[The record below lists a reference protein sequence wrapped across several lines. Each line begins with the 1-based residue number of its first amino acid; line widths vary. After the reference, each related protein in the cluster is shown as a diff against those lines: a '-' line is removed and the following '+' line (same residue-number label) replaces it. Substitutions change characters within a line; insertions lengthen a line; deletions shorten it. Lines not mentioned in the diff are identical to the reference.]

1 MDRNRQVNKVVH
13 FLLTLLIMFAVSIAP
28 AQALLKGGTWQ
39 ELNSVTGAVNGTA
52 PLADGAIIPLYQG
65 STLLDPSKTHD
76 IEFSA
81 MPRDFSADATS
92 TSMRAVNSTDT
103 EGDLFSDPPTIAW
116 ENRQPPAMGL
126 VWADAA
132 TPDTPL
138 SPQPVPNLTFCAQNL
153 AGRQLVAWAQVED
166 ETNVPALWLFT
177 RTGVPNYATI
187 PLLSP
192 KVALNIKPATDTP
205 VTVSGDHVDSAFE
218 ASKVKVGE
226 SITLTISTKACD
238 GTPEGNAPFV
248 IRRKDAENRQG
259 VVNNA
264 NPVRVGDTEL
274 TTTQTE
280 YRGVTDANGNATVV
294 VTQKEGPGVKTPL
307 VVSSVNFPAL
317 TAETA
322 VIFTTITS
330 PDSDKASMYGH
341 MIESATATLN
351 GITYTFTRPKL
362 AAEASGADKSVVDTN
377 ETWALFTWSGADN
390 HCDILPDAEQLVQMR
405 HEHSTLE
412 TWTGWPVAGDAE
424 YWSSTKNQLSGYH
437 AAVHM
442 NSASVV
448 RAADSDTLLV
458 SCVDKAQPAA
468 HPQITLSPQGPYKAQ
483 VGESI
488 DLTMT
493 VVDRDTQKP
502 LPYRYMELFIDP
514 AKNRKGEHQD
524 AWDNLRVTVD
534 SEGMSASS
542 PEHYTGVTDVNGQ
555 AHLTLKHN
563 SGLGVETPIR
573 IVMPDDEGG
582 NVELSFS
589 VIFTVV
595 TSPDVDGANMWG
607 HMRGVVDAGNLYK
620 RPLLAVEASHKDGQF
635 SENNEEWATFNSV
648 ASATAQCGVGQVPDQ
663 SSLAHLYSEHAGG
676 QMESEHGWP
685 TEDYFIAADSDASG
699 TVHVNLENGD
709 SGKFTDTPNY
719 LTCSA
724 NEMVAVLDV
733 YFNDDPVIKNADAKV
748 GEQVKMNIHSRNAL
762 NGMAIGNTDFTITM
776 ANGRRRDGLTT
787 GFTDTSNGEMQFDDV
802 GYVAGQVYH
811 GITDANGDATI
822 ILTQK
827 KGVGLLTPL
836 NIAPVDSLISTP
848 VSRSVKFTVATS
860 PDTPAAKMW
869 GHMADTI
876 TVGDWTFERP
886 KLAGEVSNPLRT
898 QDESNETWARVAHSD
913 AVGNPDA
920 GGCAANRLPRIDQLE
935 ALYNAN
941 SGGKIHSIQ
950 GWPTYLN
957 YWSSTYQSATTWKLI
972 ALTNGSEF
980 ANSNVSIYA
989 SCLASDNPVAASI
1002 TIEPVNPSQW
1012 YDGSDVHAVKVK
1024 KGETMQL
1031 KVTVK
1036 DVSGNPIPEAPF
1048 VLTRGDGYDRRGE
1061 KYTAQD
1067 GDDLQG
1073 IVTPV
1078 VIDGES
1084 LAWTTTKMGSQTGT
1098 DGTRIISVTRP
1109 DTHGT
1114 RTAINATLYEN
1125 AAVSASIDTI
1135 FTVVTSP
1142 DVSVARMWGH
1152 MAPSLTAADG
1162 AVYQR
1167 PLLYAELS
1175 STDNTAS
1182 KQETNETWAVFHGP
1196 ASEGANPA
1204 RCAAGYYP
1212 AVEALD
1218 TLYQAH
1224 SGNAME
1230 TTYGWPTQKHS
1241 YIAADT
1247 DGSTTAHVNLATGA
1261 DSTFSGTE
1269 PNYLSCSGNELV
1281 TSLDVYFNGDESL
1294 RNAVAKVGEQ
1304 ITMNVHSVNA
1314 LNGLSVPN
1322 ASFTVTMSHGKNR
1335 DNATTGF
1342 TDPSDGTLVMGGTPF
1357 GSSQASMT
1365 YQGMTDAEGNA
1376 TLVIEQPQGVGL
1388 LTPLSVLPVNS
1399 LITTPV
1405 NRSVKFTV
1413 ATSPDTPEAQMWGHM
1428 ADTLT
1433 VGDMKF
1439 QRPKLAAEAT
1449 AATRTQEQ
1457 DNETWARVS
1466 HADALNNPNAGGCEA
1481 GHLPR
1486 ADQLA
1491 ALYASSDGNKIHTVS
1506 GWPTEYDYWS
1516 STFASA
1522 ATWQAVS
1529 LAAGG
1534 YTASGDASD
1543 YVSCLVSKNPTAAS
1557 ITIEPVDA
1565 ALWYNANSEHAVK
1578 VKKGDT
1584 LQLKVTV
1591 KDASGNP
1598 LPQAPFVLSRGDGYT
1613 RQGEKHIAG
1622 SGDGIVSAVV
1632 IDGDSLNDT
1641 ATKIGGMTGEN
1652 CSKII
1657 NVTRPDTH
1665 GTKVAIT
1672 AALYDN
1678 ASATASIDTIFTV
1691 VTSPDSDKAKMW
1703 GHMPETTTAA
1713 NGEVFKRPLLS
1724 AEIASGVTHGDN
1736 TENNEAWGIVDFEM
1750 ANDACGAG
1758 YVPTL
1763 ADMQSLYDA
1772 RPGGAMNTQQGWPL
1786 DGKNYQ
1792 DSTADLSR
1800 STQNRY
1806 VKSINLRDGGVG
1818 SLLWNEQL
1826 YFVCLQ
1832 NAHPAATQI
1841 TLTSPVYNDSDG
1853 FAKAKVGET
1862 IPVIITTRDAQ
1873 GNPAADTPVIFTRGD
1888 SVGRANQEVN
1898 SSAAADIQINHSD
1911 GRSSGANYY
1920 TATGADGTLTLNISQ
1935 DSGAGFKTPLTA
1947 AIEHNGVTS
1956 APLPVIFTVVTSPD
1970 TPKANY
1976 WGHMAE
1982 TLTDSSGVAYRRPLL
1997 ASEFSATPG
2006 KTLTIANGY
2015 YDKGETWGMIT
2026 VDKAWNGTGGGC
2038 GRDTLPT
2045 VANLQ
2050 TLYGTYPDNAMRSR
2064 NGWPMTSSGNNNV
2077 SRYWWAGDYVISSD
2091 GTKSLYAAVNLFNDG
2106 NDVKTTT
2113 STSMYYMQTCLAS
2126 PRSAA
2131 ASLTLTLAG
2140 QDETTGSAK
2149 AKKGEQMAATIDVKD
2164 AAGQPMKNVMVKIS
2178 RGSSYNRANSATSSS
2193 SITDDIT
2200 LRNVMPSGLA
2210 TYLLDTSAKY
2220 LYAQTDAQGQVTFTL
2235 AQDSTAGLKTTISAA
2250 TMDGS
2255 NLTDSKDAIFTVVT
2269 SPDSDKAKYWGHM
2282 PETFTNSKGVEFKRP
2297 LLRAELSSTAD
2308 TSGYT
2313 ENNETW
2319 YTWSRYPNM
2328 YQDTASPCDR
2338 LGLPTVNDLQTLYT
2352 DYPNGALTTT
2362 LGLPVASGKYWG
2374 AGNSVPDATHSDSQF
2389 QYVRLS
2395 DNNTLTTKANTATA
2409 QLCLAKRRDLSI
2421 ELTSSD
2427 MDADKGAP
2435 VAKKGESLPLTVTVR
2450 DGSGTPQ
2457 PNTAIRLGRTLSID
2471 RAGVVDGSSGGGMV
2485 LTSVAPSTGS
2495 MTFNCTVS
2503 SCTSYWYGITDEDGK
2518 AQLEVTQDDS
2528 RGLRTPLQAMLVDD
2542 PLTVSDMDV
2551 IFTVITSPDSDKAKY
2566 WGHMPETV
2574 TNSAGVKFRRPL
2586 LAAEMTS
2593 NSGTYLVNNETW
2605 PLVTA
2610 ANTEKAGATGCD
2622 AEYQPLSGDL
2632 QTLYSDNPNGA
2643 IGTNY
2648 GWPVAGNK
2656 SWWAADR
2663 APNTGYYQFINL
2675 NSGGKGTASS
2685 STATGAQVCLVEPRT
2700 STPAS
2705 ITLTSTAMD
2714 SAKNAAV
2721 VAKGSAMPLTVTVK
2735 DSSGNPVANVG
2746 FTLSRGDS
2754 KNRAGMVITDGDVA
2768 ADAGA
2773 DDLMLKEL
2781 TPASA
2786 SQSMTTTGIVFTGTT
2801 GSDGTAT
2808 FTLNQDKSLGLKTPL
2823 TVKVTDNTTL
2833 HASLDV
2839 IFMVL
2844 TSPDTDK
2851 ALFWGNM
2858 SDTTSVNGKT
2868 LHRPW
2873 LQAEM
2878 LSGVTPVF
2886 TNGVHANNEYWAMA
2900 HTVDNTKWD
2909 IAKQCGSLS
2918 KAPDNNDLLTLY
2930 HSISSLGWPTQGY
2943 PYLSKSTSS
2952 GGMYCGVDENTKS
2965 QNCAIKPA
2973 GSAGYATCVE

>member
-1 MDRNRQVNKVVH
+1 MNKVVH

-166 ETNVPALWLFT
+166 ETNIPALWLFT
-177 RTGVPNYATI
+177 NTGVPNYATI

-192 KVALNIKPATDTP
+192 KVTLNIKPAVSDP
-205 VTVSGDHVDSAFE
+205 VSVSGDHVDASFE

-226 SITLTISTKACD
+226 SITLTVTTKACD
-238 GTPEGNAPFV
+238 GEPAINAPFV
-248 IRRKDAENRQG
+248 IRREDAINRQG

-264 NPVRVGDTEL
+264 NPVRVGNTEL
-274 TTTQTE
+274 TTAQTE
-280 YRGVTDANGNATVV
+280 YHGVTDGQGNATVV
-294 VTQKEGPGVKTPL
+294 VTQENGPGVKTRL
-307 VVSSVNFPAL
+307 IVSSQNYPTL
-317 TAETA
+317 TDNVD

-341 MIESATATLN
+341 MVESTTATLN

-377 ETWALFTWSGADN
+377 ETWALFDWNGADN
-390 HCDILPDAEQLVQMR
+390 HCNILPDAEQLVQMR
-405 HEHSTLE
+405 HEHSTLA
-412 TWTGWPVAGDAE
+412 TYTGWPATDDAE
-424 YWSSTKNQLSGYH
+424 YWSSTKDQMSGYH

-663 SSLAHLYSEHAGG
+663 SSLAHLYSEHTGG

-762 NGMAIGNTDFTITM
+762 NGIAIGNTDFTITM

-836 NIAPVDSLISTP
+836 SIVPVNSYINTP

-860 PDTPAAKMW
+860 PDTAKAKMW

-1036 DVSGNPIPEAPF
+1036 DASGNPIPEAPF

-1109 DTHGT
+1109 D
-1114 RTAINATLYEN
+1114 A
-1125 AAVSASIDTI
+1125 
-1135 FTVVTSP
+1135 
-1142 DVSVARMWGH
+1142 
-1152 MAPSLTAADG
+1152 
-1162 AVYQR
+1162 
-1167 PLLYAELS
+1167 
-1175 STDNTAS
+1175 
-1182 KQETNETWAVFHGP
+1182 
-1196 ASEGANPA
+1196 
-1204 RCAAGYYP
+1204 
-1212 AVEALD
+1212 
-1218 TLYQAH
+1218 
-1224 SGNAME
+1224 
-1230 TTYGWPTQKHS
+1230 
-1241 YIAADT
+1241 
-1247 DGSTTAHVNLATGA
+1247 
-1261 DSTFSGTE
+1261 
-1269 PNYLSCSGNELV
+1269 
-1281 TSLDVYFNGDESL
+1281 
-1294 RNAVAKVGEQ
+1294 
-1304 ITMNVHSVNA
+1304 
-1314 LNGLSVPN
+1314 
-1322 ASFTVTMSHGKNR
+1322 
-1335 DNATTGF
+1335 
-1342 TDPSDGTLVMGGTPF
+1342 
-1357 GSSQASMT
+1357 
-1365 YQGMTDAEGNA
+1365 
-1376 TLVIEQPQGVGL
+1376 
-1388 LTPLSVLPVNS
+1388 
-1399 LITTPV
+1399 
-1405 NRSVKFTV
+1405 
-1413 ATSPDTPEAQMWGHM
+1413 
-1428 ADTLT
+1428 
-1433 VGDMKF
+1433 
-1439 QRPKLAAEAT
+1439 
-1449 AATRTQEQ
+1449 
-1457 DNETWARVS
+1457 
-1466 HADALNNPNAGGCEA
+1466 
-1481 GHLPR
+1481 
-1486 ADQLA
+1486 
-1491 ALYASSDGNKIHTVS
+1491 
-1506 GWPTEYDYWS
+1506 
-1516 STFASA
+1516 
-1522 ATWQAVS
+1522 
-1529 LAAGG
+1529 
-1534 YTASGDASD
+1534 
-1543 YVSCLVSKNPTAAS
+1543 
-1557 ITIEPVDA
+1557 
-1565 ALWYNANSEHAVK
+1565 
-1578 VKKGDT
+1578 
-1584 LQLKVTV
+1584 
-1591 KDASGNP
+1591 
-1598 LPQAPFVLSRGDGYT
+1598 
-1613 RQGEKHIAG
+1613 
-1622 SGDGIVSAVV
+1622 
-1632 IDGDSLNDT
+1632 
-1641 ATKIGGMTGEN
+1641 
-1652 CSKII
+1652 
-1657 NVTRPDTH
+1657 H

-1672 AALYDN
+1672 AALYNN

-1898 SSAAADIQINHSD
+1898 SSAADIQINHSD

-2193 SITDDIT
+2193 SVTDDIT

-2409 QLCLAKRRDLSI
+2409 QLCLAKRRELSI
-2421 ELTSSD
+2421 ELTSSA

-2471 RAGVVDGSSGGGMV
+2471 RSGVVDGSSGGGGMI

-2495 MTFNCTVS
+2495 MTFNCTAS
-2503 SCTSYWYGITDEDGK
+2503 SCTSYWYGMTDENGK

-2952 GGMYCGVDENTKS
+2952 GGMYCGVDENTRQ

-2973 GSAGYATCVE
+2973 NTAGYATCVE

>member
-1 MDRNRQVNKVVH
+1 MKSKKCVG
-13 FLLTLLIMFAVSIAP
+13 FLPWLLLCALSLTPFF
-28 AQALLKGGTWQ
+28 AQAVRSSGAWQ
-39 ELNSVTGAVNGTA
+39 ELTEQTAAINGTPPQADSVT
-52 PLADGAIIPLYQG
+52 IPVYQG
-65 STLLDPSKTHD
+65 SVQLRSDAANPVDYSAKPSQ
-76 IEFSA
+76 F
-81 MPRDFSADATS
+81 S
-92 TSMRAVNSTDT
+92 TSDAGSALTLTNPHDT
-103 EGDLFSDPPTIAW
+103 EGDIFAVPPLVWQAERAPTVT
-116 ENRQPPAMGL
+116 L

-138 SPQPVPNLTFCAQNL
+138 DPQPVSNISFCAQNL
-153 AGRQLVAWAQVED
+153 AGRHLVVWSQLDTSTAI
-166 ETNVPALWLFT
+166 PPLWLLT
-177 RTGVPNYATI
+177 RTGVPYNTAVEVLDQKFAVDI
-187 PLLSP
+187 
-192 KVALNIKPATDTP
+192 APAVGDP
-205 VTVSGDHVDSAFE
+205 VTLAADHLDESLNA
-218 ASKVKVGE
+218 AKVKAGE
-226 SITLTISTKACD
+226 SIMLTVTTKDC
-238 GTPEGNAPFV
+238 GGEPEGNVDFV
-248 IRRKDAENRQG
+248 ITRGDAQNRQG

-264 NPVRVGDTEL
+264 APVRVGNTEL
-274 TTTQTE
+274 TTTATE
-280 YRGVTDANGNATVV
+280 YHGTTNAEGVATVV
-294 VTQKEGPGVKTPL
+294 VTQANGPGVKTPL
-307 VVSSVNFPAL
+307 MAHPSSAPAL
-317 TAETA
+317 KAGA
-322 VIFTTITS
+322 DVIFTTLTS
-330 PDSDKASMYGH
+330 PDSSSANMYGH
-341 MIESATATLN
+341 MAETSTATVD
-351 GITYTFTRPKL
+351 GASYTFDRPKL
-362 AAEASGADKSVVDTN
+362 AAETDGEDRTASINN
-377 ETWALFTWSGADN
+377 ETWAQFNWGHADA
-390 HCDILPDAEQLVQMR
+390 HCDILPDARQLEGLKIAR
-405 HEHSTLE
+405 GDLATTL
-412 TWTGWPVAGDAE
+412 GWPVGLTSGDEE
-424 YWSSTKNQLSGYH
+424 YWSSSQGSTATDHISIDMRSRSLTQMPDATQS
-437 AAVHM
+437 
-442 NSASVV
+442 
-448 RAADSDTLLV
+448 LV
-458 SCVDKAQPAA
+458 SCVDKAPPAVTPKLVISA
-468 HPQITLSPQGPYKAQ
+468 DNFDSTVNAAKVK
-483 VGESI
+483 VGEEI
-488 DLTMT
+488 NMKIT
-493 VVDRDTQKP
+493 VTDSATNKP
-502 LPYRYMELFIDP
+502 LPYRYFNVYLGDEQNRQNQ
-514 AKNRKGEHQD
+514 KN
-524 AWDNLRVTVD
+524 
-534 SEGMSASS
+534 
-542 PEHYTGVTDVNGQ
+542 
-555 AHLTLKHN
+555 
-563 SGLGVETPIR
+563 
-573 IVMPDDEGG
+573 
-582 NVELSFS
+582 
-589 VIFTVV
+589 
-595 TSPDVDGANMWG
+595 
-607 HMRGVVDAGNLYK
+607 
-620 RPLLAVEASHKDGQF
+620 
-635 SENNEEWATFNSV
+635 
-648 ASATAQCGVGQVPDQ
+648 
-663 SSLAHLYSEHAGG
+663 
-676 QMESEHGWP
+676 
-685 TEDYFIAADSDASG
+685 ADI
-699 TVHVNLENGD
+699 D
-709 SGKFTDTPNY
+709 SGHQWT
-719 LTCSA
+719 
-724 NEMVAVLDV
+724 
-733 YFNDDPVIKNADAKV
+733 DDPVI
-748 GEQVKMNIHSRNAL
+748 
-762 NGMAIGNTDFTITM
+762 ITNL
-776 ANGRRRDGLTT
+776 AGSDGH
-787 GFTDTSNGEMQFDDV
+787 
-802 GYVAGQVYH
+802 YH
-811 GITDANGDATI
+811 GVTDANGQFSLV
-822 ILTQK
+822 LTQD
-827 KGVGLLTPL
+827 KGAGVLTP
-836 NIAPVDSLISTP
+836 V
-848 VSRSVKFTVATS
+848 
-860 PDTPAAKMW
+860 
-869 GHMADTI
+869 
-876 TVGDWTFERP
+876 
-886 KLAGEVSNPLRT
+886 
-898 QDESNETWARVAHSD
+898 RV
-913 AVGNPDA
+913 
-920 GGCAANRLPRIDQLE
+920 
-935 ALYNAN
+935 
-941 SGGKIHSIQ
+941 
-950 GWPTYLN
+950 
-957 YWSSTYQSATTWKLI
+957 
-972 ALTNGSEF
+972 
-980 ANSNVSIYA
+980 
-989 SCLASDNPVAASI
+989 
-1002 TIEPVNPSQW
+1002 
-1012 YDGSDVHAVKVK
+1012 
-1024 KGETMQL
+1024 
-1031 KVTVK
+1031 
-1036 DVSGNPIPEAPF
+1036 
-1048 VLTRGDGYDRRGE
+1048 VLF
-1061 KYTAQD
+1061 
-1067 GDDLQG
+1067 
-1073 IVTPV
+1073 
-1078 VIDGES
+1078 
-1084 LAWTTTKMGSQTGT
+1084 
-1098 DGTRIISVTRP
+1098 DGT
-1109 DTHGT
+1109 
-1114 RTAINATLYEN
+1114 
-1125 AAVSASIDTI
+1125 
-1135 FTVVTSP
+1135 
-1142 DVSVARMWGH
+1142 
-1152 MAPSLTAADG
+1152 
-1162 AVYQR
+1162 
-1167 PLLYAELS
+1167 
-1175 STDNTAS
+1175 
-1182 KQETNETWAVFHGP
+1182 
-1196 ASEGANPA
+1196 
-1204 RCAAGYYP
+1204 
-1212 AVEALD
+1212 
-1218 TLYQAH
+1218 
-1224 SGNAME
+1224 
-1230 TTYGWPTQKHS
+1230 
-1241 YIAADT
+1241 
-1247 DGSTTAHVNLATGA
+1247 
-1261 DSTFSGTE
+1261 
-1269 PNYLSCSGNELV
+1269 
-1281 TSLDVYFNGDESL
+1281 
-1294 RNAVAKVGEQ
+1294 
-1304 ITMNVHSVNA
+1304 
-1314 LNGLSVPN
+1314 
-1322 ASFTVTMSHGKNR
+1322 
-1335 DNATTGF
+1335 
-1342 TDPSDGTLVMGGTPF
+1342 
-1357 GSSQASMT
+1357 
-1365 YQGMTDAEGNA
+1365 
-1376 TLVIEQPQGVGL
+1376 
-1388 LTPLSVLPVNS
+1388 
-1399 LITTPV
+1399 
-1405 NRSVKFTV
+1405 
-1413 ATSPDTPEAQMWGHM
+1413 
-1428 ADTLT
+1428 
-1433 VGDMKF
+1433 
-1439 QRPKLAAEAT
+1439 EAT
-1449 AATRTQEQ
+1449 Q
-1457 DNETWARVS
+1457 
-1466 HADALNNPNAGGCEA
+1466 
-1481 GHLPR
+1481 
-1486 ADQLA
+1486 
-1491 ALYASSDGNKIHTVS
+1491 
-1506 GWPTEYDYWS
+1506 
-1516 STFASA
+1516 
-1522 ATWQAVS
+1522 
-1529 LAAGG
+1529 
-1534 YTASGDASD
+1534 
-1543 YVSCLVSKNPTAAS
+1543 
-1557 ITIEPVDA
+1557 
-1565 ALWYNANSEHAVK
+1565 
-1578 VKKGDT
+1578 
-1584 LQLKVTV
+1584 
-1591 KDASGNP
+1591 
-1598 LPQAPFVLSRGDGYT
+1598 
-1613 RQGEKHIAG
+1613 
-1622 SGDGIVSAVV
+1622 
-1632 IDGDSLNDT
+1632 
-1641 ATKIGGMTGEN
+1641 
-1652 CSKII
+1652 
-1657 NVTRPDTH
+1657 NV
-1665 GTKVAIT
+1665 
-1672 AALYDN
+1672 
-1678 ASATASIDTIFTV
+1678 IFTV

-1841 TLTSPVYNDSDG
+1841 TLTSPVYNDRDG

-2131 ASLTLTLAG
+2131 ASLTLTLTLAG

-2193 SITDDIT
+2193 SVTDDIT

-2721 VAKGSAMPLTVTVK
+2721 VVKGSAMPLTVTVK

-2930 HSISSLGWPTQGY
+2930 HSISSLGWPTLGY

-2952 GGMYCGVDENTKS
+2952 SGMYCGVDENTKS

-2973 GSAGYATCVE
+2973 GTAGYATCVE

>member
-1 MDRNRQVNKVVH
+1 
-13 FLLTLLIMFAVSIAP
+13 LL
-28 AQALLKGGTWQ
+28 
-39 ELNSVTGAVNGTA
+39 
-52 PLADGAIIPLYQG
+52 
-65 STLLDPSKTHD
+65 
-76 IEFSA
+76 
-81 MPRDFSADATS
+81 
-92 TSMRAVNSTDT
+92 
-103 EGDLFSDPPTIAW
+103 
-116 ENRQPPAMGL
+116 
-126 VWADAA
+126 
-132 TPDTPL
+132 
-138 SPQPVPNLTFCAQNL
+138 
-153 AGRQLVAWAQVED
+153 
-166 ETNVPALWLFT
+166 T
-177 RTGVPNYATI
+177 RTGVPYDSAVEI
-187 PLLSP
+187 
-192 KVALNIKPATDTP
+192 LNQKIAVDIAPAVGDP
-205 VTVSGDHVDSAFE
+205 VTLAADHLDESLNA
-218 ASKVKVGE
+218 AKVKAGE
-226 SITLTISTKACD
+226 SITLTVNTKGCNGEPA
-238 GTPEGNAPFV
+238 GNIAFV
-248 IRRKDAENRQG
+248 ITRGDALNRQG
-259 VVNNA
+259 VVNNTA
-264 NPVRVGDTEL
+264 PVRVGNTEL
-274 TTTQTE
+274 TTTATE
-280 YRGVTDANGNATVV
+280 YHGTTNAEGVATVT
-294 VTQKEGPGVKTPL
+294 VTQANGPGVKTPL
-307 VVSSVNFPAL
+307 VAHPSGAPAL
-317 TAETA
+317 KADVD
-322 VIFTTITS
+322 VIFTTLTS
-330 PDSDKASMYGH
+330 PDSGSANMYGH
-341 MIESATATLN
+341 MADNSTATVD
-351 GITYTFTRPKL
+351 GESYTFSRPKL
-362 AAEASGADKSVVDTN
+362 AAETDGEDRAVSINNESWAQFNWANADK
-377 ETWALFTWSGADN
+377 
-390 HCDILPDAEQLVQMR
+390 HCDILPDARQLEGLKIER
-405 HEHSTLE
+405 GDLSTTL
-412 TWTGWPVAGDAE
+412 GWPVGLTSGDEE
-424 YWSSTKNQLSGYH
+424 YWSSSQGAIATDHISIDMRSRSLTQMPDATQS
-437 AAVHM
+437 
-442 NSASVV
+442 
-448 RAADSDTLLV
+448 LV
-458 SCVDKAQPAA
+458 SCVDKASPAVTPKLVISA
-468 HPQITLSPQGPYKAQ
+468 DSFDSTVNAAKVE
-483 VGESI
+483 VGDEINMKIAVTDSA
-488 DLTMT
+488 TN
-493 VVDRDTQKP
+493 KP
-502 LPYRYMELFIDP
+502 LPYRYFDVYLGDEQNRQNQKNADID
-514 AKNRKGEHQD
+514 AAHQWTD
-524 AWDNLRVTVD
+524 EPVIITNL
-534 SEGMSASS
+534 EGSDG
-542 PEHYTGVTDVNGQ
+542 HYHGVTDANGQ
-555 AHLTLKHN
+555 FSLALTQDR
-563 SGLGVETPIR
+563 GAGVLTPVR
-573 IVMPDDEGG
+573 VVLFDGTEATQ
-582 NVELSFS
+582 N

-595 TSPDVDGANMWG
+595 TSPDVAQARMWG
-607 HMRGVVDAGNLYK
+607 HMQGVVEAGNIYK
-620 RPLLAVEASHKDGQF
+620 RPLLADEAAQDTGSEF
-635 SENNEEWATFNSV
+635 ENNEYWATFNSV
-648 ASATAQCGVGQVPDQ
+648 TAATNQCGAGQVP
-663 SSLAHLYSEHAGG
+663 G
-676 QMESEHGWP
+676 Q
-685 TEDYFIAADSDASG
+685 
-699 TVHVNLENGD
+699 
-709 SGKFTDTPNY
+709 
-719 LTCSA
+719 
-724 NEMVAVLDV
+724 
-733 YFNDDPVIKNADAKV
+733 
-748 GEQVKMNIHSRNAL
+748 
-762 NGMAIGNTDFTITM
+762 
-776 ANGRRRDGLTT
+776 
-787 GFTDTSNGEMQFDDV
+787 
-802 GYVAGQVYH
+802 
-811 GITDANGDATI
+811 
-822 ILTQK
+822 
-827 KGVGLLTPL
+827 LL
-836 NIAPVDSLISTP
+836 
-848 VSRSVKFTVATS
+848 
-860 PDTPAAKMW
+860 
-869 GHMADTI
+869 
-876 TVGDWTFERP
+876 
-886 KLAGEVSNPLRT
+886 
-898 QDESNETWARVAHSD
+898 
-913 AVGNPDA
+913 
-920 GGCAANRLPRIDQLE
+920 
-935 ALYNAN
+935 
-941 SGGKIHSIQ
+941 
-950 GWPTYLN
+950 
-957 YWSSTYQSATTWKLI
+957 
-972 ALTNGSEF
+972 
-980 ANSNVSIYA
+980 
-989 SCLASDNPVAASI
+989 
-1002 TIEPVNPSQW
+1002 
-1012 YDGSDVHAVKVK
+1012 
-1024 KGETMQL
+1024 
-1031 KVTVK
+1031 
-1036 DVSGNPIPEAPF
+1036 
-1048 VLTRGDGYDRRGE
+1048 
-1061 KYTAQD
+1061 
-1067 GDDLQG
+1067 
-1073 IVTPV
+1073 
-1078 VIDGES
+1078 
-1084 LAWTTTKMGSQTGT
+1084 
-1098 DGTRIISVTRP
+1098 
-1109 DTHGT
+1109 
-1114 RTAINATLYEN
+1114 
-1125 AAVSASIDTI
+1125 
-1135 FTVVTSP
+1135 
-1142 DVSVARMWGH
+1142 
-1152 MAPSLTAADG
+1152 
-1162 AVYQR
+1162 
-1167 PLLYAELS
+1167 
-1175 STDNTAS
+1175 
-1182 KQETNETWAVFHGP
+1182 
-1196 ASEGANPA
+1196 
-1204 RCAAGYYP
+1204 
-1212 AVEALD
+1212 LD
-1218 TLYQAH
+1218 TLYAAH

-1261 DSTFSGTE
+1261 DSMFSGAE

-1281 TSLDVYFNGDESL
+1281 TILNVYFDGNESL
-1294 RNAVAKVGEQ
+1294 RNAVTKVGEQ
-1304 ITMNVHSVNA
+1304 VTMNVHSVNA
-1314 LNGLSVPN
+1314 LNGLTVPN
-1322 ASFTVTMSHGKNR
+1322 AAFTVTMSHGKNR

-1342 TDPSDGTLVMGGTPF
+1342 TDSSDGTLVMGGTSF

-1365 YQGMTDAEGNA
+1365 YQGITDAEGNA

-1388 LTPLSVLPVNS
+1388 LTPLTVLPLHS
-1399 LITTPV
+1399 LITAPV

-1413 ATSPDTPEAQMWGHM
+1413 PTSPDTPKAHMWGHM
-1428 ADTLT
+1428 ADTIT
-1433 VGDMKF
+1433 VDNMEF

-1449 AATRTQEQ
+1449 AATRTEDQN
-1457 DNETWARVS
+1457 NETWARVT
-1466 HADALNNPNAGGCEA
+1466 HADALNNPDAGGCEVN
-1481 GHLPR
+1481 HLPQ
-1486 ADQLA
+1486 DHQLS
-1491 ALYASSDGNKIHTVS
+1491 ALYAANDGNKIHTVS
-1506 GWPTEYDYWS
+1506 GWPTSYNYWS

-1522 ATWQAVS
+1522 SSWQTVS
-1529 LAAGG
+1529 LASGDK
-1534 YTASGDASD
+1534 TASGDASD
-1543 YVSCLVSKNPTAAS
+1543 FVSCLVGVNPTAAS
-1557 ITIEPVDA
+1557 ITIEPVDTS
-1565 ALWYNANSEHAVK
+1565 LWYDVGGEHAVK

-1584 LQLKVTV
+1584 LQLKVTA

-1598 LPQAPFVLSRGDGYT
+1598 VPDAPFVLSRGDGYT

-1632 IDGDSLNDT
+1632 IDGESLNDT
-1641 ATKIGGMTGEN
+1641 ATKIGELTGEDG
-1652 CSKII
+1652 SKII

-1703 GHMPETTTAA
+1703 GHMPETVAAA

-1724 AEIASGVTHGDN
+1724 AEIASGITHGSN
-1736 TENNEAWGIVDFEM
+1736 TENNETWGSVNFEV
-1750 ANDACGAG
+1750 AKDACGAG
-1758 YVPTL
+1758 FVPSL
-1763 ADMQSLYDA
+1763 ADLQSLYDTW
-1772 RPGGAMNTQQGWPL
+1772 PGGAMNTQQGWPL

-1800 STQNRY
+1800 TSENRY
-1806 VKSINLRDGGVG
+1806 VKSINLRDGGIG
-1818 SLLWNEQL
+1818 SLLWDEKL

-1832 NAHPAATQI
+1832 NAHPVATQI
-1841 TLTSPVYNDSDG
+1841 TLTSPQYNDRDG

-1862 IPVIITTRDAQ
+1862 IPVTITTLDAQ
-1873 GNPAADTPVIFTRGD
+1873 GKPVADTLVIFTRGD
-1888 SVGRANQEVN
+1888 SIGRANQEVN
-1898 SSAAADIQINHSD
+1898 GSQAAAIQINHSD
-1911 GRSSGANYY
+1911 ARNSGVEYY
-1920 TATGADGTLTLNISQ
+1920 TATGADGTLTLDISQ
-1935 DSGAGFKTPLTA
+1935 DGGAGFKTPLMA
-1947 AIEHNGVTS
+1947 SIEHSNATTT

-1970 TPKANY
+1970 TPKASY

-1982 TLTDSSGVAYRRPLL
+1982 TLTDSSGVVYKRPLL

-2026 VDKAWNGTGGGC
+2026 VDKAWNGVSGGC
-2038 GRDTLPT
+2038 GRDYLPS
-2045 VANLQ
+2045 VSNLQ
-2050 TLYGTYPDNAMRSR
+2050 TLYNTWPDNAMRSC

-2091 GTKSLYAAVNLFNDG
+2091 GAQSLYAAVNLFNDG

-2113 STSMYYMQTCLAS
+2113 STTAYYMQTCLVSA
-2126 PRSAA
+2126 RRAA

-2140 QDETTGSAK
+2140 QDEATGIAK
-2149 AKKGEQMAATIDVKD
+2149 AKKGEQIAATVTVKD

-2178 RGSSYNRANSATSSS
+2178 RGTSYNRANSATSASGA
-2193 SITDDIT
+2193 TDDIT

-2210 TYLLDTSAKY
+2210 TSLLDTSAKY
-2220 LYAQTDAQGQVTFTL
+2220 LYVETDELGQVTFTL
-2235 AQDSTAGLKTTISAA
+2235 AQDSTTGLKTTISAA

-2255 NLTDSKDAIFTVVT
+2255 NLTDSKDAIFTVIT

-2313 ENNETW
+2313 ENNESW

-2421 ELTSSD
+2421 ELTSSA

-2622 AEYQPLSGDL
+2622 VEYQPLSGDL
-2632 QTLYSDNPNGA
+2632 QTLYGDNPDGA

-2675 NSGGKGTASS
+2675 NSGDKGTASS
-2685 STATGAQVCLVEPRT
+2685 STATGAQVCLVEPHT

-2714 SAKNAAV
+2714 GAKNAAV
-2721 VAKGSAMPLTVTVK
+2721 VEKGSAMPLTVTVK
-2735 DSSGNPVANVG
+2735 DSNGNPVANVG

-2754 KNRAGMVITDGDVA
+2754 KNRAGTVVTDGDVA

-2773 DDLMLKEL
+2773 DDLMLKAL

-2823 TVKVTDNTTL
+2823 TVKLTDNTTL

-2858 SDTTSVNGKT
+2858 ADTTSVNGKT

-2873 LQAEM
+2873 LQAEL

-2886 TNGVHANNEYWAMA
+2886 TNGVHTNNEYWAMA

-2952 GGMYCGVDENTKS
+2952 GGMYCGVDENTRN

-2973 GSAGYATCVE
+2973 SSAGYATCVD

>member
-1 MDRNRQVNKVVH
+1 MNKVVH

-166 ETNVPALWLFT
+166 ETNIPALWLFT
-177 RTGVPNYATI
+177 NTGVPNYATI

-192 KVALNIKPATDTP
+192 KVTLNIKPAVSDP
-205 VTVSGDHVDSAFE
+205 VSVSGDHVDASFE

-226 SITLTISTKACD
+226 SITLTVTTKACD
-238 GTPEGNAPFV
+238 GEPAINAPFV
-248 IRRKDAENRQG
+248 IRREDAINRQG

-264 NPVRVGDTEL
+264 NPVRVGNTEL
-274 TTTQTE
+274 TTAQTE
-280 YRGVTDANGNATVV
+280 YHGVTDGQGNATVV
-294 VTQKEGPGVKTPL
+294 VTQENGPGVKTRL
-307 VVSSVNFPAL
+307 IVSSQNYPTL
-317 TAETA
+317 TDNVD

-377 ETWALFTWSGADN
+377 ETWALFDWNGADN
-390 HCDILPDAEQLVQMR
+390 HCNILPDAEQLVQMR

-424 YWSSTKNQLSGYH
+424 YWSSTKDQMSGYH

-776 ANGRRRDGLTT
+776 ANGKRRDGLTT

-1036 DVSGNPIPEAPF
+1036 DASGNPIPEAPF

-1162 AVYQR
+1162 GVYQR

-1218 TLYQAH
+1218 SLYSKYPSRTINTAQ
-1224 SGNAME
+1224 
-1230 TTYGWPTQKHS
+1230 GWPVYYS
-1241 YIAADT
+1241 YWSGSNSTSFSSGAKLDFYYAVDLA
-1247 DGSTTAHVNLATGA
+1247 DGSRRSENSSSSSVWQ
-1261 DSTFSGTE
+1261 
-1269 PNYLSCSGNELV
+1269 Y
-1281 TSLDVYFNGDESL
+1281 
-1294 RNAVAKVGEQ
+1294 Q
-1304 ITMNVHSVNA
+1304 ICA
-1314 LNGLSVPN
+1314 
-1322 ASFTVTMSHGKNR
+1322 
-1335 DNATTGF
+1335 
-1342 TDPSDGTLVMGGTPF
+1342 
-1357 GSSQASMT
+1357 
-1365 YQGMTDAEGNA
+1365 
-1376 TLVIEQPQGVGL
+1376 
-1388 LTPLSVLPVNS
+1388 
-1399 LITTPV
+1399 
-1405 NRSVKFTV
+1405 
-1413 ATSPDTPEAQMWGHM
+1413 
-1428 ADTLT
+1428 
-1433 VGDMKF
+1433 
-1439 QRPKLAAEAT
+1439 
-1449 AATRTQEQ
+1449 RT
-1457 DNETWARVS
+1457 
-1466 HADALNNPNAGGCEA
+1466 
-1481 GHLPR
+1481 
-1486 ADQLA
+1486 
-1491 ALYASSDGNKIHTVS
+1491 
-1506 GWPTEYDYWS
+1506 
-1516 STFASA
+1516 
-1522 ATWQAVS
+1522 
-1529 LAAGG
+1529 
-1534 YTASGDASD
+1534 
-1543 YVSCLVSKNPTAAS
+1543 
-1557 ITIEPVDA
+1557 
-1565 ALWYNANSEHAVK
+1565 
-1578 VKKGDT
+1578 
-1584 LQLKVTV
+1584 
-1591 KDASGNP
+1591 P
-1598 LPQAPFVLSRGDGYT
+1598 LPQA
-1613 RQGEKHIAG
+1613 
-1622 SGDGIVSAVV
+1622 
-1632 IDGDSLNDT
+1632 
-1641 ATKIGGMTGEN
+1641 
-1652 CSKII
+1652 
-1657 NVTRPDTH
+1657 
-1665 GTKVAIT
+1665 
-1672 AALYDN
+1672 
-1678 ASATASIDTIFTV
+1678 
-1691 VTSPDSDKAKMW
+1691 
-1703 GHMPETTTAA
+1703 
-1713 NGEVFKRPLLS
+1713 
-1724 AEIASGVTHGDN
+1724 
-1736 TENNEAWGIVDFEM
+1736 
-1750 ANDACGAG
+1750 
-1758 YVPTL
+1758 TL
-1763 ADMQSLYDA
+1763 
-1772 RPGGAMNTQQGWPL
+1772 
-1786 DGKNYQ
+1786 
-1792 DSTADLSR
+1792 
-1800 STQNRY
+1800 
-1806 VKSINLRDGGVG
+1806 
-1818 SLLWNEQL
+1818 
-1826 YFVCLQ
+1826 
-1832 NAHPAATQI
+1832 I
-1841 TLTSPVYNDSDG
+1841 TLTSPQAMDDAIQAV
-1853 FAKAKVGET
+1853 KAKNSES
-1862 IPVIITTRDAQ
+1862 IPLLITTTDAMGNPVPYATFSLKRDA
-1873 GNPAADTPVIFTRGD
+1873 GKARNPDYNKFVATNGTNMTVTPLTGAQQQFYYAT
-1888 SVGRANQEVN
+1888 SVLTG
-1898 SSAAADIQINHSD
+1898 
-1911 GRSSGANYY
+1911 
-1920 TATGADGTLTLNISQ
+1920 ATGADGTL
-1935 DSGAGFKTPLTA
+1935 A
-1947 AIEHNGVTS
+1947 
-1956 APLPVIFTVVTSPD
+1956 
-1970 TPKANY
+1970 
-1976 WGHMAE
+1976 
-1982 TLTDSSGVAYRRPLL
+1982 
-1997 ASEFSATPG
+1997 
-2006 KTLTIANGY
+2006 
-2015 YDKGETWGMIT
+2015 
-2026 VDKAWNGTGGGC
+2026 
-2038 GRDTLPT
+2038 
-2045 VANLQ
+2045 
-2050 TLYGTYPDNAMRSR
+2050 
-2064 NGWPMTSSGNNNV
+2064 
-2077 SRYWWAGDYVISSD
+2077 
-2091 GTKSLYAAVNLFNDG
+2091 
-2106 NDVKTTT
+2106 
-2113 STSMYYMQTCLAS
+2113 
-2126 PRSAA
+2126 
-2131 ASLTLTLAG
+2131 LTLAEPG
-2140 QDETTGSAK
+2140 GI
-2149 AKKGEQMAATIDVKD
+2149 GL
-2164 AAGQPMKNVMVKIS
+2164 KNQLT
-2178 RGSSYNRANSATSSS
+2178 ANLNDTPTATSS
-2193 SITDDIT
+2193 
-2200 LRNVMPSGLA
+2200 LPV
-2210 TYLLDTSAKY
+2210 
-2220 LYAQTDAQGQVTFTL
+2220 V
-2235 AQDSTAGLKTTISAA
+2235 
-2250 TMDGS
+2250 
-2255 NLTDSKDAIFTVVT
+2255 FTVLT

-2930 HSISSLGWPTQGY
+2930 HSISSLGWPTLGY

>member
-1 MDRNRQVNKVVH
+1 MKSKKCVG
-13 FLLTLLIMFAVSIAP
+13 FLSWLLLCAFILTPFF
-28 AQALLKGGTWQ
+28 AQAVRSSGAWQ
-39 ELNSVTGAVNGTA
+39 ELTEQTAAINGTPPQADSVT
-52 PLADGAIIPLYQG
+52 IPVYQG
-65 STLLDPSKTHD
+65 SVQLRSDAANSVDYSAKPSQFSTSD
-76 IEFSA
+76 AGSA
-81 MPRDFSADATS
+81 MTLTNPH
-92 TSMRAVNSTDT
+92 DT
-103 EGDLFSDPPTIAW
+103 EGDIFADPPLAW
-116 ENRQPPAMGL
+116 QAERAPTVTL

-138 SPQPVPNLTFCAQNL
+138 SPQPSANLTFCEQNM
-153 AGRQLVAWAQVED
+153 AGRHLVVWPQLDTSTA
-166 ETNVPALWLFT
+166 VPPLWLLT
-177 RTGVPNYATI
+177 RTGVPYDSAVEI
-187 PLLSP
+187 
-192 KVALNIKPATDTP
+192 LNQKIAVDIAPAVGDP
-205 VTVSGDHVDSAFE
+205 VTLVADHLDESLNA
-218 ASKVKVGE
+218 AKVKAGE
-226 SITLTISTKACD
+226 SITLTVNTKGCNGEPA
-238 GTPEGNAPFV
+238 GNIAFV
-248 IRRKDAENRQG
+248 ITRGDALNRQG
-259 VVNNA
+259 VVNNTV
-264 NPVRVGDTEL
+264 PVRVGNTEL
-274 TTTQTE
+274 TTTATE
-280 YRGVTDANGNATVV
+280 YHGTTNAEGVATVT
-294 VTQKEGPGVKTPL
+294 VTQANGPGVKTPL
-307 VVSSVNFPAL
+307 VAHPSGAPAL
-317 TAETA
+317 KADVD
-322 VIFTTITS
+322 VIFTTLTS
-330 PDSDKASMYGH
+330 PDSGSANMYGH
-341 MIESATATLN
+341 MADNSTATVD
-351 GITYTFTRPKL
+351 GESYTFSRPKL
-362 AAEASGADKSVVDTN
+362 AAETDGEDRAVSINNESWAQFNWANADK
-377 ETWALFTWSGADN
+377 
-390 HCDILPDAEQLVQMR
+390 HCDILPDARQLEGLKIER
-405 HEHSTLE
+405 GDLSTTL
-412 TWTGWPVAGDAE
+412 GWPVGLTSGDEE
-424 YWSSTKNQLSGYH
+424 YWSSSQGSI
-437 AAVHM
+437 
-442 NSASVV
+442 
-448 RAADSDTLLV
+448 AADHISIDMRSRSLTQMPDATQSLV
-458 SCVDKAQPAA
+458 SCVDKASPEVTPKLVISADNVDSTVNAA
-468 HPQITLSPQGPYKAQ
+468 KVKVGDDINMKITVTDSA
-483 VGESI
+483 
-488 DLTMT
+488 TT
-493 VVDRDTQKP
+493 KP
-502 LPYRYMELFIDP
+502 LPYRYFNVYLGDEQNRQNQKNADIDS
-514 AKNRKGEHQD
+514 GHQWTD
-524 AWDNLRVTVD
+524 DPVIITNLAGSD
-534 SEGMSASS
+534 G
-542 PEHYTGVTDVNGQ
+542 HYHGVTDANGQ
-555 AHLTLKHN
+555 FSLALTQDR
-563 SGLGVETPIR
+563 GAGVLTPVR
-573 IVMPDDEGG
+573 VVLFDGTEATQ
-582 NVELSFS
+582 N

-595 TSPDVDGANMWG
+595 TSPDVAQARMWG
-607 HMRGVVDAGNLYK
+607 HMQGVVEAGNIYK
-620 RPLLAVEASHKDGQF
+620 RPLLADEAAQDTGSEF
-635 SENNEEWATFNSV
+635 ENNEYWATFNSV
-648 ASATAQCGVGQVPDQ
+648 TAATNQCGAGQVP
-663 SSLAHLYSEHAGG
+663 G
-676 QMESEHGWP
+676 Q
-685 TEDYFIAADSDASG
+685 
-699 TVHVNLENGD
+699 
-709 SGKFTDTPNY
+709 
-719 LTCSA
+719 
-724 NEMVAVLDV
+724 
-733 YFNDDPVIKNADAKV
+733 
-748 GEQVKMNIHSRNAL
+748 
-762 NGMAIGNTDFTITM
+762 
-776 ANGRRRDGLTT
+776 
-787 GFTDTSNGEMQFDDV
+787 
-802 GYVAGQVYH
+802 
-811 GITDANGDATI
+811 
-822 ILTQK
+822 
-827 KGVGLLTPL
+827 LL
-836 NIAPVDSLISTP
+836 
-848 VSRSVKFTVATS
+848 
-860 PDTPAAKMW
+860 
-869 GHMADTI
+869 
-876 TVGDWTFERP
+876 
-886 KLAGEVSNPLRT
+886 
-898 QDESNETWARVAHSD
+898 
-913 AVGNPDA
+913 
-920 GGCAANRLPRIDQLE
+920 
-935 ALYNAN
+935 
-941 SGGKIHSIQ
+941 
-950 GWPTYLN
+950 
-957 YWSSTYQSATTWKLI
+957 
-972 ALTNGSEF
+972 
-980 ANSNVSIYA
+980 
-989 SCLASDNPVAASI
+989 
-1002 TIEPVNPSQW
+1002 
-1012 YDGSDVHAVKVK
+1012 
-1024 KGETMQL
+1024 
-1031 KVTVK
+1031 
-1036 DVSGNPIPEAPF
+1036 
-1048 VLTRGDGYDRRGE
+1048 
-1061 KYTAQD
+1061 
-1067 GDDLQG
+1067 
-1073 IVTPV
+1073 
-1078 VIDGES
+1078 
-1084 LAWTTTKMGSQTGT
+1084 
-1098 DGTRIISVTRP
+1098 
-1109 DTHGT
+1109 
-1114 RTAINATLYEN
+1114 
-1125 AAVSASIDTI
+1125 
-1135 FTVVTSP
+1135 
-1142 DVSVARMWGH
+1142 
-1152 MAPSLTAADG
+1152 
-1162 AVYQR
+1162 
-1167 PLLYAELS
+1167 
-1175 STDNTAS
+1175 
-1182 KQETNETWAVFHGP
+1182 
-1196 ASEGANPA
+1196 
-1204 RCAAGYYP
+1204 
-1212 AVEALD
+1212 LD
-1218 TLYQAH
+1218 TLYAAH

-1261 DSTFSGTE
+1261 DSMFSGAE

-1281 TSLDVYFNGDESL
+1281 TILNVYFDGNESL
-1294 RNAVAKVGEQ
+1294 RNVVAKVGEQ
-1304 ITMNVHSVNA
+1304 VTMNVHSVNA
-1314 LNGLSVPN
+1314 LNGLTVPN
-1322 ASFTVTMSHGKNR
+1322 AAFTVTMSHGKNR

-1342 TDPSDGTLVMGGTPF
+1342 TDPSDGTLVMGGTSF

-1365 YQGMTDAEGNA
+1365 YQGITDAEGNA

-1388 LTPLSVLPVNS
+1388 LTPLTVLPLHS
-1399 LITTPV
+1399 LITAPV

-1413 ATSPDTPEAQMWGHM
+1413 PTSPDTPKAHMWGHM
-1428 ADTLT
+1428 ADTIT
-1433 VGDMKF
+1433 VDNMEF

-1449 AATRTQEQ
+1449 AATRTEDQN
-1457 DNETWARVS
+1457 NETWARVT
-1466 HADALNNPNAGGCEA
+1466 HADALNNPNAGGCEVN
-1481 GHLPR
+1481 HLPQ
-1486 ADQLA
+1486 DHQLS
-1491 ALYASSDGNKIHTVS
+1491 ALYAANDGNKIHTVS
-1506 GWPTEYDYWS
+1506 GWPTSYNYWS

-1522 ATWQAVS
+1522 SSWQTVS
-1529 LAAGG
+1529 LASGDK
-1534 YTASGDASD
+1534 TASGDASD
-1543 YVSCLVSKNPTAAS
+1543 FVSCLVGVNPTAAS
-1557 ITIEPVDA
+1557 ITIEPVDTS
-1565 ALWYNANSEHAVK
+1565 LWYDVGGEHAVK

-1584 LQLKVTV
+1584 LQLKVTA

-1598 LPQAPFVLSRGDGYT
+1598 VPDAPFVLSRGDGYT

-1632 IDGDSLNDT
+1632 IDGESLNDT
-1641 ATKIGGMTGEN
+1641 ATKIGELTGEDG
-1652 CSKII
+1652 SKII
-1657 NVTRPDTH
+1657 TVTRPDTH

-1703 GHMPETTTAA
+1703 GHMPETVAAA

-1724 AEIASGVTHGDN
+1724 AEIASGITHGSN
-1736 TENNEAWGIVDFEM
+1736 TENNETWGSVNFDV
-1750 ANDACGAG
+1750 AKDACGAG
-1758 YVPTL
+1758 FVPSL
-1763 ADMQSLYDA
+1763 ADLQSLYDA
-1772 RPGGAMNTQQGWPL
+1772 WPGGAMNTQQGWPL

-1800 STQNRY
+1800 TSENRY
-1806 VKSINLRDGGVG
+1806 VKSINLRDGGIG
-1818 SLLWNEQL
+1818 SLLWAEKL

-1832 NAHPAATQI
+1832 NAHPVATQI
-1841 TLTSPVYNDSDG
+1841 TLTSPQYNDSDG

-1862 IPVIITTRDAQ
+1862 IPVTITTLDAQ
-1873 GNPAADTPVIFTRGD
+1873 GKPVADTPVIFTRGD
-1888 SVGRANQEVN
+1888 SIGRANQEVN
-1898 SSAAADIQINHSD
+1898 GSQAAAIQINHSD
-1911 GRSSGANYY
+1911 ARNSGVEYY
-1920 TATGADGTLTLNISQ
+1920 TATGADGTLTLDISQ
-1935 DSGAGFKTPLTA
+1935 DGGAGFKTPLMA
-1947 AIEHNGVTS
+1947 SIEHSNATTT

-1970 TPKANY
+1970 TPKASY

-1982 TLTDSSGVAYRRPLL
+1982 TLTDSSGVVYKRPLL

-2026 VDKAWNGTGGGC
+2026 VDKAWNGVSGGC
-2038 GRDTLPT
+2038 GRDYLPS
-2045 VANLQ
+2045 VSNLQ
-2050 TLYGTYPDNAMRSR
+2050 TLYNTWPDNAMRSR

-2091 GTKSLYAAVNLFNDG
+2091 GAQSLYAAVNLFNDG

-2113 STSMYYMQTCLAS
+2113 STTAYYMQTCLVSA
-2126 PRSAA
+2126 RRAA
-2131 ASLTLTLAG
+2131 ASLTLTL
-2140 QDETTGSAK
+2140 
-2149 AKKGEQMAATIDVKD
+2149 
-2164 AAGQPMKNVMVKIS
+2164 AGQPMKNVMVKIS
-2178 RGSSYNRANSATSSS
+2178 RGTSYNRANSAASASGA
-2193 SITDDIT
+2193 TDDIT

-2210 TYLLDTSAKY
+2210 TSLLDTSAKY
-2220 LYAQTDAQGQVTFTL
+2220 LYVETDELGQVTFTL
-2235 AQDSTAGLKTTISAA
+2235 AQDSTTGLKTTISAA

-2255 NLTDSKDAIFTVVT
+2255 NLTDSKDAIFTVIT
-2269 SPDSDKAKYWGHM
+2269 SPDTDKATYWGHM

-2313 ENNETW
+2313 ENNESW

-2421 ELTSSD
+2421 ELTSSA

-2551 IFTVITSPDSDKAKY
+2551 IFTVITSPDSEKAKY

-2622 AEYQPLSGDL
+2622 VEYQPLSGDL
-2632 QTLYSDNPNGA
+2632 QTLYGDNPDGA

-2675 NSGGKGTASS
+2675 NSGDKGTASS

-2714 SAKNAAV
+2714 GAKNAAV
-2721 VAKGSAMPLTVTVK
+2721 VEKGSAMPLTVTVK

-2754 KNRAGMVITDGDVA
+2754 KNRAGTVVTDGDVA

-2773 DDLMLKEL
+2773 DDLMLKAL

-2823 TVKVTDNTTL
+2823 TVKLTDNTTL

-2858 SDTTSVNGKT
+2858 ADTTSVNGKT

-2873 LQAEM
+2873 LQAEL

-2886 TNGVHANNEYWAMA
+2886 TNGVHTNNEYWAMA

-2952 GGMYCGVDENTKS
+2952 GGMYCGVDENTRN

-2973 GSAGYATCVE
+2973 SSAGYATCVD

>member
-1 MDRNRQVNKVVH
+1 MKSKKCVG
-13 FLLTLLIMFAVSIAP
+13 FLSWLLLCAFILTPFF
-28 AQALLKGGTWQ
+28 AQAVRSSGAWQ
-39 ELNSVTGAVNGTA
+39 ELTEQTAAINGTPPQADSVT
-52 PLADGAIIPLYQG
+52 IPVYQG
-65 STLLDPSKTHD
+65 SVQLRSDAANSVDYSAKPSQFSTSD
-76 IEFSA
+76 AGSA
-81 MPRDFSADATS
+81 MTLTNPH
-92 TSMRAVNSTDT
+92 DT
-103 EGDLFSDPPTIAW
+103 EGDIFADPPLAW
-116 ENRQPPAMGL
+116 QAERAPTVTL

-138 SPQPVPNLTFCAQNL
+138 SPQPSANLTFCEQNM
-153 AGRQLVAWAQVED
+153 AGRHLVVWPQLDTSTA
-166 ETNVPALWLFT
+166 VPPLWLLT
-177 RTGVPNYATI
+177 RTGVPYDSAVEI
-187 PLLSP
+187 
-192 KVALNIKPATDTP
+192 LNQKIAVDIAPAVGDP
-205 VTVSGDHVDSAFE
+205 VTLAADHLDESLNA
-218 ASKVKVGE
+218 AKVKAGE
-226 SITLTISTKACD
+226 SITLTVNTKGCNGEPA
-238 GTPEGNAPFV
+238 GNIAFV
-248 IRRKDAENRQG
+248 ITRGDALNRQG
-259 VVNNA
+259 VVNNTA
-264 NPVRVGDTEL
+264 PVRVGNTEL
-274 TTTQTE
+274 TTTATE
-280 YRGVTDANGNATVV
+280 YHGTTNAEGVATVT
-294 VTQKEGPGVKTPL
+294 VTQANGPGVKTPL
-307 VVSSVNFPAL
+307 VAHPSGAPAL
-317 TAETA
+317 KADVD
-322 VIFTTITS
+322 VIFTTLTS
-330 PDSDKASMYGH
+330 PDSGSANMYGH
-341 MIESATATLN
+341 MADNSTATVD
-351 GITYTFTRPKL
+351 GESYTFSRPKL
-362 AAEASGADKSVVDTN
+362 AAETDGEDRAVSINNESWAQFNWANADK
-377 ETWALFTWSGADN
+377 
-390 HCDILPDAEQLVQMR
+390 HCDILPDARQLEGLKIER
-405 HEHSTLE
+405 GDLSTTL
-412 TWTGWPVAGDAE
+412 GWPVGLTSGDEE
-424 YWSSTKNQLSGYH
+424 YWSSSQGSIATDHISIDMRSRSLTQMPDATQS
-437 AAVHM
+437 
-442 NSASVV
+442 
-448 RAADSDTLLV
+448 LV
-458 SCVDKAQPAA
+458 SCVDKASPAVTPKLVISA
-468 HPQITLSPQGPYKAQ
+468 DSFDSTVNAAKVE
-483 VGESI
+483 VGDEINMKISVT
-488 DLTMT
+488 DSATN
-493 VVDRDTQKP
+493 KP
-502 LPYRYMELFIDP
+502 LPYRYFNVYLGDEQNRQNQKNADID
-514 AKNRKGEHQD
+514 AAHQWSD
-524 AWDNLRVTVD
+524 EPVVITNL
-534 SEGMSASS
+534 EGSDG
-542 PEHYTGVTDVNGQ
+542 HYHGVTDANGQ
-555 AHLTLKHN
+555 FSLALTQDR
-563 SGLGVETPIR
+563 GAGVLTPVR
-573 IVMPDDEGG
+573 VVLFDGTEATQ
-582 NVELSFS
+582 N

-595 TSPDVDGANMWG
+595 TSPDVAQARMWG
-607 HMRGVVDAGNLYK
+607 HMQGVVEAGNIYK
-620 RPLLAVEASHKDGQF
+620 RPLLADEAAQDTGSEF
-635 SENNEEWATFNSV
+635 ENNEYWATFNSV
-648 ASATAQCGVGQVPDQ
+648 TAATNQCGAGQVP
-663 SSLAHLYSEHAGG
+663 G
-676 QMESEHGWP
+676 Q
-685 TEDYFIAADSDASG
+685 
-699 TVHVNLENGD
+699 
-709 SGKFTDTPNY
+709 
-719 LTCSA
+719 
-724 NEMVAVLDV
+724 
-733 YFNDDPVIKNADAKV
+733 
-748 GEQVKMNIHSRNAL
+748 
-762 NGMAIGNTDFTITM
+762 
-776 ANGRRRDGLTT
+776 
-787 GFTDTSNGEMQFDDV
+787 
-802 GYVAGQVYH
+802 
-811 GITDANGDATI
+811 
-822 ILTQK
+822 
-827 KGVGLLTPL
+827 LL
-836 NIAPVDSLISTP
+836 
-848 VSRSVKFTVATS
+848 
-860 PDTPAAKMW
+860 
-869 GHMADTI
+869 
-876 TVGDWTFERP
+876 
-886 KLAGEVSNPLRT
+886 
-898 QDESNETWARVAHSD
+898 
-913 AVGNPDA
+913 
-920 GGCAANRLPRIDQLE
+920 
-935 ALYNAN
+935 
-941 SGGKIHSIQ
+941 
-950 GWPTYLN
+950 
-957 YWSSTYQSATTWKLI
+957 
-972 ALTNGSEF
+972 
-980 ANSNVSIYA
+980 
-989 SCLASDNPVAASI
+989 
-1002 TIEPVNPSQW
+1002 
-1012 YDGSDVHAVKVK
+1012 
-1024 KGETMQL
+1024 
-1031 KVTVK
+1031 
-1036 DVSGNPIPEAPF
+1036 
-1048 VLTRGDGYDRRGE
+1048 
-1061 KYTAQD
+1061 
-1067 GDDLQG
+1067 
-1073 IVTPV
+1073 
-1078 VIDGES
+1078 
-1084 LAWTTTKMGSQTGT
+1084 
-1098 DGTRIISVTRP
+1098 
-1109 DTHGT
+1109 
-1114 RTAINATLYEN
+1114 
-1125 AAVSASIDTI
+1125 
-1135 FTVVTSP
+1135 
-1142 DVSVARMWGH
+1142 
-1152 MAPSLTAADG
+1152 
-1162 AVYQR
+1162 
-1167 PLLYAELS
+1167 
-1175 STDNTAS
+1175 
-1182 KQETNETWAVFHGP
+1182 
-1196 ASEGANPA
+1196 
-1204 RCAAGYYP
+1204 
-1212 AVEALD
+1212 LD
-1218 TLYQAH
+1218 TLYAAH

-1261 DSTFSGTE
+1261 DSMFSGAE

-1281 TSLDVYFNGDESL
+1281 TILNVYFDGNESL

-1304 ITMNVHSVNA
+1304 VTMNVHSVNA
-1314 LNGLSVPN
+1314 LNGLTVPN
-1322 ASFTVTMSHGKNR
+1322 AAFTVTMSHGKNR

-1342 TDPSDGTLVMGGTPF
+1342 TDPSDGTLVMGGTSF

-1365 YQGMTDAEGNA
+1365 YQGITDAEGNA

-1388 LTPLSVLPVNS
+1388 LTPLTVLPLHS
-1399 LITTPV
+1399 LITPPV

-1413 ATSPDTPEAQMWGHM
+1413 PTSPDTPKAHMWGHM

-1433 VGDMKF
+1433 VDNMEF
-1439 QRPKLAAEAT
+1439 QRPMLAAEAT
-1449 AATRTQEQ
+1449 AATRTEDQN
-1457 DNETWARVS
+1457 NETWARVT
-1466 HADALNNPNAGGCEA
+1466 HADALNNPDAGGCEVN
-1481 GHLPR
+1481 HLPQ
-1486 ADQLA
+1486 DHQLSS
-1491 ALYASSDGNKIHTVS
+1491 LYTANDGNKIHTVS
-1506 GWPTEYDYWS
+1506 GWPTSYNYWS

-1522 ATWQAVS
+1522 SSWQTVS
-1529 LAAGG
+1529 LASGDK
-1534 YTASGDASD
+1534 TASGDASD
-1543 YVSCLVSKNPTAAS
+1543 FVSCLVGVNPTASS
-1557 ITIEPVDA
+1557 ITIEPVDTS
-1565 ALWYNANSEHAVK
+1565 LWYDVGGEHAVK

-1584 LQLKVTV
+1584 LQLKVTA

-1598 LPQAPFVLSRGDGYT
+1598 VPDAPFVLSR
-1613 RQGEKHIAG
+1613 
-1622 SGDGIVSAVV
+1622 GDGIVSAVV
-1632 IDGDSLNDT
+1632 IDGESLNDT
-1641 ATKIGGMTGEN
+1641 ATKIGELTGEDG
-1652 CSKII
+1652 SKII

-1678 ASATASIDTIFTV
+1678 ASATASIDTVFTV

-1703 GHMPETTTAA
+1703 GHMPETVAAA

-1724 AEIASGVTHGDN
+1724 AEIASGITHGSN
-1736 TENNEAWGIVDFEM
+1736 TENNETWGSVNFEV
-1750 ANDACGAG
+1750 AKDACGAG
-1758 YVPTL
+1758 FVPSL
-1763 ADMQSLYDA
+1763 ADLQSLYDA
-1772 RPGGAMNTQQGWPL
+1772 WPGGAMNTQQGWPL

-1800 STQNRY
+1800 STENRY
-1806 VKSINLRDGGVG
+1806 VKAINLRDGGIG
-1818 SLLWNEQL
+1818 SLLWDEKL

-1832 NAHPAATQI
+1832 NAHPVATQI
-1841 TLTSPVYNDSDG
+1841 TLTSPQYNDSDG

-1862 IPVIITTRDAQ
+1862 IPVTITTLDAQ
-1873 GNPAADTPVIFTRGD
+1873 GNPVADTPVIFTRGD
-1888 SVGRANQEVN
+1888 SIGRANQEVN
-1898 SSAAADIQINHSD
+1898 GSQAAAIQINHSD
-1911 GRSSGANYY
+1911 ARNSGVEYY
-1920 TATGADGTLTLNISQ
+1920 TATGADGTLKLDISQ
-1935 DSGAGFKTPLTA
+1935 DGGAGFKTPLMA
-1947 AIEHNGVTS
+1947 SIEHSNATTT

-1970 TPKANY
+1970 TPKASY

-1982 TLTDSSGVAYRRPLL
+1982 TLTDSSGVAYKRPLL

-2026 VDKAWNGTGGGC
+2026 VDKAWNGVSGGC
-2038 GRDTLPT
+2038 GRDYLPS
-2045 VANLQ
+2045 VSNLQ
-2050 TLYGTYPDNAMRSR
+2050 TLYNTWPDNAMRSR

-2091 GTKSLYAAVNLFNDG
+2091 GAQSLYAAVNLFNDG

-2113 STSMYYMQTCLAS
+2113 STTAYYMQTCLVSA
-2126 PRSAA
+2126 RRAA

-2140 QDETTGSAK
+2140 QDEATGIAK
-2149 AKKGEQMAATIDVKD
+2149 AKKGEQIAATVTVKD

-2178 RGSSYNRANSATSSS
+2178 RGTSYNRANSAASASGA
-2193 SITDDIT
+2193 TDDIT

-2210 TYLLDTSAKY
+2210 TSLLDTSAKY
-2220 LYAQTDAQGQVTFTL
+2220 LYVETDELGQVTFTL
-2235 AQDSTAGLKTTISAA
+2235 AQDSTTGLKTTISAA

-2313 ENNETW
+2313 ENNESW

-2421 ELTSSD
+2421 ELTSSA

-2542 PLTVSDMDV
+2542 PLTISDMDV
-2551 IFTVITSPDSDKAKY
+2551 IFTVITSPDSEKAKY

-2622 AEYQPLSGDL
+2622 VEYQPLSGDL
-2632 QTLYSDNPNGA
+2632 QTLYGDNPDGA

-2675 NSGGKGTASS
+2675 NSGDKGTASS

-2714 SAKNAAV
+2714 GAKNAAV
-2721 VAKGSAMPLTVTVK
+2721 VEKGGAMPLTVTVK

-2754 KNRAGMVITDGDVA
+2754 KNRAGTVVTDGDVA

-2773 DDLMLKEL
+2773 DDLMLKAL

-2823 TVKVTDNTTL
+2823 TVKLTDNTTL

-2858 SDTTSVNGKT
+2858 ADTTSVNGKT

-2873 LQAEM
+2873 LQAEL

-2886 TNGVHANNEYWAMA
+2886 TNGVHTNNEYWAMA

-2952 GGMYCGVDENTKS
+2952 GGMYCGVDENTRN

-2973 GSAGYATCVE
+2973 SSAGYATCVD

>member
-1 MDRNRQVNKVVH
+1 MNKVVH

-177 RTGVPNYATI
+177 NTGVPNYTTI

-192 KVALNIKPATDTP
+192 KVALNIKPAVSDP
-205 VTVSGDHVDSAFE
+205 VSVSGDHVDASFE

-226 SITLTISTKACD
+226 SITLTVTTKACD
-238 GTPEGNAPFV
+238 GEPAINAPFV
-248 IRRKDAENRQG
+248 IRREDAINRQG
-259 VVNNA
+259 VINNA
-264 NPVRVGDTEL
+264 NPVRVGNTEL
-274 TTTQTE
+274 TTAQTE
-280 YRGVTDANGNATVV
+280 YHGVTDGQGNATVV
-294 VTQKEGPGVKTPL
+294 VTQENGPGVKTRL
-307 VVSSVNFPAL
+307 IVSSQNYPTL
-317 TAETA
+317 TDNVD

-377 ETWALFTWSGADN
+377 ETWALFDWNGADN
-390 HCDILPDAEQLVQMR
+390 HCNILPDAEQLVQMR
-405 HEHSTLE
+405 HEHSTLA
-412 TWTGWPVAGDAE
+412 TYTGWPATDDAE
-424 YWSSTKNQLSGYH
+424 YWSSTKDQMSGYH

-582 NVELSFS
+582 NVELPFS

-635 SENNEEWATFNSV
+635 DENNEQWATFNSV

-663 SSLAHLYSEHAGG
+663 SSLAHLYSEHPGG
-676 QMESEHGWP
+676 KMESEHGWP
-685 TEDYFIAADSDASG
+685 TEDYFIAADNDASG

-709 SGKFTDTPNY
+709 SDKFTNEPNY

-733 YFNDDPVIKNADAKV
+733 YFNDDPVIKNAEAKV
-748 GEQVKMNIHSRNAL
+748 GEQVKLNIHSRNAL

-776 ANGRRRDGLTT
+776 ANGKRRDGLTT

-860 PDTPAAKMW
+860 PDTPTAKMW

-898 QDESNETWARVAHSD
+898 QDESNETWTRVAHSD

-950 GWPTYLN
+950 GWPIYLN

-1024 KGETMQL
+1024 KGDTMQL

-1036 DVSGNPIPEAPF
+1036 DASGNPVPEAPF

-1084 LAWTTTKMGSQTGT
+1084 LAWTTTKMGSQTGP

-1125 AAVSASIDTI
+1125 AAVS
-1135 FTVVTSP
+1135 
-1142 DVSVARMWGH
+1142 
-1152 MAPSLTAADG
+1152 
-1162 AVYQR
+1162 
-1167 PLLYAELS
+1167 
-1175 STDNTAS
+1175 
-1182 KQETNETWAVFHGP
+1182 
-1196 ASEGANPA
+1196 
-1204 RCAAGYYP
+1204 
-1212 AVEALD
+1212 
-1218 TLYQAH
+1218 
-1224 SGNAME
+1224 
-1230 TTYGWPTQKHS
+1230 
-1241 YIAADT
+1241 
-1247 DGSTTAHVNLATGA
+1247 
-1261 DSTFSGTE
+1261 
-1269 PNYLSCSGNELV
+1269 
-1281 TSLDVYFNGDESL
+1281 
-1294 RNAVAKVGEQ
+1294 
-1304 ITMNVHSVNA
+1304 
-1314 LNGLSVPN
+1314 
-1322 ASFTVTMSHGKNR
+1322 
-1335 DNATTGF
+1335 
-1342 TDPSDGTLVMGGTPF
+1342 
-1357 GSSQASMT
+1357 
-1365 YQGMTDAEGNA
+1365 
-1376 TLVIEQPQGVGL
+1376 
-1388 LTPLSVLPVNS
+1388 
-1399 LITTPV
+1399 
-1405 NRSVKFTV
+1405 
-1413 ATSPDTPEAQMWGHM
+1413 
-1428 ADTLT
+1428 
-1433 VGDMKF
+1433 
-1439 QRPKLAAEAT
+1439 
-1449 AATRTQEQ
+1449 
-1457 DNETWARVS
+1457 
-1466 HADALNNPNAGGCEA
+1466 
-1481 GHLPR
+1481 
-1486 ADQLA
+1486 
-1491 ALYASSDGNKIHTVS
+1491 
-1506 GWPTEYDYWS
+1506 
-1516 STFASA
+1516 
-1522 ATWQAVS
+1522 
-1529 LAAGG
+1529 
-1534 YTASGDASD
+1534 
-1543 YVSCLVSKNPTAAS
+1543 
-1557 ITIEPVDA
+1557 
-1565 ALWYNANSEHAVK
+1565 
-1578 VKKGDT
+1578 
-1584 LQLKVTV
+1584 
-1591 KDASGNP
+1591 
-1598 LPQAPFVLSRGDGYT
+1598 
-1613 RQGEKHIAG
+1613 
-1622 SGDGIVSAVV
+1622 
-1632 IDGDSLNDT
+1632 
-1641 ATKIGGMTGEN
+1641 
-1652 CSKII
+1652 
-1657 NVTRPDTH
+1657 
-1665 GTKVAIT
+1665 
-1672 AALYDN
+1672 
-1678 ASATASIDTIFTV
+1678 ASIDTIFTV

-2193 SITDDIT
+2193 SVTDDIT

-2471 RAGVVDGSSGGGMV
+2471 RSGVVDGSSGGGGMI

-2495 MTFNCTVS
+2495 MTFNCTAS
-2503 SCTSYWYGITDEDGK
+2503 SCTSYWYGMTDENGK

-2754 KNRAGMVITDGDVA
+2754 KNRAGTVVTDGDVA

-2786 SQSMTTTGIVFTGTT
+2786 SRSMTTTGIVFTGTT

-2823 TVKVTDNTTL
+2823 TVKLTDNTAL

-2858 SDTTSVNGKT
+2858 SDTASVNGKT

-2873 LQAEM
+2873 LQAE
-2878 LSGVTPVF
+2878 LPSGVTPVF
-2886 TNGVHANNEYWAMA
+2886 TNGVHANNEYWAMT

-2930 HSISSLGWPTQGY
+2930 HSISSLGWPTLGY
-2943 PYLSKSTSS
+2943 PYLSKSTSG
-2952 GGMYCGVDENTKS
+2952 GGMYCGVDENTKQ
-2965 QNCAIKPA
+2965 QNCAIQPA
-2973 GSAGYATCVE
+2973 STAGYATCVE

>member
-1 MDRNRQVNKVVH
+1 MKSKKCVG
-13 FLLTLLIMFAVSIAP
+13 FLPWLLLCALSLTPFF
-28 AQALLKGGTWQ
+28 AQAVRSSGAWQ
-39 ELNSVTGAVNGTA
+39 ELTEQTAAINGTPPQADSVT
-52 PLADGAIIPLYQG
+52 IPVYQG
-65 STLLDPSKTHD
+65 SVQLRSDAANPVDYSAKPSQ
-76 IEFSA
+76 F
-81 MPRDFSADATS
+81 S
-92 TSMRAVNSTDT
+92 TSDVGSALTLTNPHDT
-103 EGDLFSDPPTIAW
+103 EGDIFAVPPLAW
-116 ENRQPPAMGL
+116 QAERAPAVTL

-138 SPQPVPNLTFCAQNL
+138 DPQPVSNISFCAQNL
-153 AGRQLVAWAQVED
+153 AGRHLVVWSQLDTSTAI
-166 ETNVPALWLFT
+166 PPLWLLT
-177 RTGVPNYATI
+177 RTGVPYNTAVEVLDQKFAVDI
-187 PLLSP
+187 
-192 KVALNIKPATDTP
+192 APAVGDP
-205 VTVSGDHVDSAFE
+205 VTLAADHLDESLNA
-218 ASKVKVGE
+218 AKVKAGE
-226 SITLTISTKACD
+226 SIMLTVTTKDC
-238 GTPEGNAPFV
+238 GGEPEGNVDFV
-248 IRRKDAENRQG
+248 ITRGDAQNRQS

-264 NPVRVGDTEL
+264 APVRVGNTEL
-274 TTTQTE
+274 TTTATE
-280 YRGVTDANGNATVV
+280 YHGTTNAEGVATVV
-294 VTQKEGPGVKTPL
+294 VTQANGPGVKTPL
-307 VVSSVNFPAL
+307 IAHPSSAPAL
-317 TAETA
+317 KASVD
-322 VIFTTITS
+322 VIFTTLTS
-330 PDSDKASMYGH
+330 PDSSSANMYGH
-341 MIESATATLN
+341 MAETSTATVD
-351 GITYTFTRPKL
+351 GASYTFYRPKL
-362 AAEASGADKSVVDTN
+362 AAETDGEDRTASINN
-377 ETWALFTWSGADN
+377 ETWAQFTWGHADA
-390 HCDILPDAEQLVQMR
+390 HCDILPDARQLEGLKIER
-405 HEHSTLE
+405 GDLATTL
-412 TWTGWPVAGDAE
+412 GWPVGLTSGDEE
-424 YWSSTKNQLSGYH
+424 YWSSSQGSIATDHISIDMRSRSLTQMPDATQS
-437 AAVHM
+437 
-442 NSASVV
+442 
-448 RAADSDTLLV
+448 LV
-458 SCVDKAQPAA
+458 SCVDKAPPAVTPKLVISA
-468 HPQITLSPQGPYKAQ
+468 DNFDSTVNAAKVK
-483 VGESI
+483 VGEEI
-488 DLTMT
+488 NMKIT
-493 VVDRDTQKP
+493 VTDSATNKP
-502 LPYRYMELFIDP
+502 LPYRYFNVYLGDEQNRQNQKNADIDS
-514 AKNRKGEHQD
+514 GHQWTD
-524 AWDNLRVTVD
+524 DPVIITNLAGSD
-534 SEGMSASS
+534 G
-542 PEHYTGVTDVNGQ
+542 HYHGVTDANGQ
-555 AHLTLKHN
+555 FSLVLTQDK
-563 SGLGVETPIR
+563 GAGVLTPVR
-573 IVMPDDEGG
+573 VVLFDGTEATQ
-582 NVELSFS
+582 N

-595 TSPDVDGANMWG
+595 TSPDVAQARMWG
-607 HMRGVVDAGNLYK
+607 HMQGVVEAGNIYK
-620 RPLLAVEASHKDGQF
+620 RPLLAEEAAQDTGSEF
-635 SENNEEWATFNSV
+635 ENNEYWATFNSV
-648 ASATAQCGVGQVPDQ
+648 TAATNQCGTGQVP
-663 SSLAHLYSEHAGG
+663 G
-676 QMESEHGWP
+676 Q
-685 TEDYFIAADSDASG
+685 
-699 TVHVNLENGD
+699 
-709 SGKFTDTPNY
+709 
-719 LTCSA
+719 
-724 NEMVAVLDV
+724 
-733 YFNDDPVIKNADAKV
+733 
-748 GEQVKMNIHSRNAL
+748 
-762 NGMAIGNTDFTITM
+762 
-776 ANGRRRDGLTT
+776 
-787 GFTDTSNGEMQFDDV
+787 
-802 GYVAGQVYH
+802 
-811 GITDANGDATI
+811 
-822 ILTQK
+822 
-827 KGVGLLTPL
+827 LL
-836 NIAPVDSLISTP
+836 
-848 VSRSVKFTVATS
+848 
-860 PDTPAAKMW
+860 
-869 GHMADTI
+869 
-876 TVGDWTFERP
+876 
-886 KLAGEVSNPLRT
+886 
-898 QDESNETWARVAHSD
+898 
-913 AVGNPDA
+913 
-920 GGCAANRLPRIDQLE
+920 
-935 ALYNAN
+935 
-941 SGGKIHSIQ
+941 
-950 GWPTYLN
+950 
-957 YWSSTYQSATTWKLI
+957 
-972 ALTNGSEF
+972 
-980 ANSNVSIYA
+980 
-989 SCLASDNPVAASI
+989 
-1002 TIEPVNPSQW
+1002 
-1012 YDGSDVHAVKVK
+1012 
-1024 KGETMQL
+1024 
-1031 KVTVK
+1031 
-1036 DVSGNPIPEAPF
+1036 
-1048 VLTRGDGYDRRGE
+1048 
-1061 KYTAQD
+1061 
-1067 GDDLQG
+1067 
-1073 IVTPV
+1073 
-1078 VIDGES
+1078 
-1084 LAWTTTKMGSQTGT
+1084 
-1098 DGTRIISVTRP
+1098 
-1109 DTHGT
+1109 
-1114 RTAINATLYEN
+1114 
-1125 AAVSASIDTI
+1125 
-1135 FTVVTSP
+1135 
-1142 DVSVARMWGH
+1142 
-1152 MAPSLTAADG
+1152 
-1162 AVYQR
+1162 
-1167 PLLYAELS
+1167 
-1175 STDNTAS
+1175 
-1182 KQETNETWAVFHGP
+1182 
-1196 ASEGANPA
+1196 
-1204 RCAAGYYP
+1204 
-1212 AVEALD
+1212 LD

-1261 DSTFSGTE
+1261 DSMFSGAE

-1357 GSSQASMT
+1357 GSSRASMT

-1413 ATSPDTPEAQMWGHM
+1413 PTSPDTPEAQMWGHM

-1433 VGDMKF
+1433 VSDMEF

-1506 GWPTEYDYWS
+1506 GWPTTYDYWS

-1652 CSKII
+1652 GSKII
-1657 NVTRPDTH
+1657 NVTRPDAH

-1703 GHMPETTTAA
+1703 GHMSETTTAA

-2338 LGLPTVNDLQTLYT
+2338 LGLPTLDDLKTLYN
-2352 DYPNGALTTT
+2352 DYPDGGLTAAF
-2362 LGLPVASGKYWG
+2362 GLPVDAGKYWG
-2374 AGNSVPDATHSDSQF
+2374 AGDSKVNDTHSTNNF
-2389 QYVRLS
+2389 QYIRL
-2395 DNNTLTTKANTATA
+2395 NNGTTQVTGTNTSTA
-2409 QLCLAKRRDLSI
+2409 QLCLAKRRVLSI
-2421 ELTSSD
+2421 ALTSSA
-2427 MDADKGAP
+2427 MNAEKSAAL
-2435 VAKKGESLPLTVTVR
+2435 AKKGDKIPLTVTVT
-2450 DGSGTPQ
+2450 DGAGTPQ
-2457 PNTAIRLGRTLSID
+2457 PNVPIRLGRGNYSQN
-2471 RAGVVDGSSGGGMV
+2471 RAGGNESGSNSDMLLTPIAPPADAKIFAYHSSGEQ
-2485 LTSVAPSTGS
+2485 LW
-2495 MTFNCTVS
+2495 
-2503 SCTSYWYGITDEDGK
+2503 YWYGTTDESGRV
-2518 AQLEVTQDDS
+2518 QFELTQDNTT
-2528 RGLRTPLQAMLVDD
+2528 GLKTALQAMLPDD
-2542 PLTVSDMDV
+2542 PPTVSNMDV
-2551 IFTVITSPDSDKAKY
+2551 IFTVITSPDSAKAKM
-2566 WGHMPETV
+2566 WGHMPETAA
-2574 TNSAGVKFRRPL
+2574 NSAGVKFHRPL

-2593 NSGTYLVNNETW
+2593 NSGTYYQNNETW
-2605 PLVTA
+2605 PLVTI
-2610 ANTEKAGATGCD
+2610 ANTQKAGATACD
-2622 AEYQPLSGDL
+2622 AAYQPLFNDL
-2632 QTLYSDNPNGA
+2632 QTLYSDHPDSALNTA
-2643 IGTNY
+2643 F
-2648 GWPVAGNK
+2648 GWPVAAGK
-2656 SWWAADR
+2656 SWLAVDQE
-2663 APNTGYYQFINL
+2663 PGTGYYQYMRL
-2675 NSGGKGTASS
+2675 DTGAKGRTS
-2685 STATGAQVCLVEPRT
+2685 STSVSGAQVCLVEPHT

-2721 VAKGSAMPLTVTVK
+2721 VEKGSAMPLTVTVK

-2823 TVKVTDNTTL
+2823 TVKVTDNTAL

-2873 LQAEM
+2873 LQAE
-2878 LSGVTPVF
+2878 LPSGVTPVF
-2886 TNGVHANNEYWAMA
+2886 TNGVHANNEYWAMT

-2930 HSISSLGWPTQGY
+2930 HSISSLGWPTLGY
-2943 PYLSKSTSS
+2943 PYLSKSTSG
-2952 GGMYCGVDENTKS
+2952 GGMYCGVDENTKQ
-2965 QNCAIKPA
+2965 QNCAIQPA
-2973 GSAGYATCVE
+2973 STAGYATCVE

>member
-1 MDRNRQVNKVVH
+1 MKSKKCVG
-13 FLLTLLIMFAVSIAP
+13 FLPWLLLCALSLTPFF
-28 AQALLKGGTWQ
+28 AQAVRSSGAWQ
-39 ELNSVTGAVNGTA
+39 ELTEQTAAINGTPPQADSVT
-52 PLADGAIIPLYQG
+52 IPVYQG
-65 STLLDPSKTHD
+65 SVQLRSDAANPVDYSAKPSQ
-76 IEFSA
+76 F
-81 MPRDFSADATS
+81 S
-92 TSMRAVNSTDT
+92 TSDVGSALTLTNPHDT
-103 EGDLFSDPPTIAW
+103 EGDIFAVPPLAW
-116 ENRQPPAMGL
+116 QAERAPAVTL

-138 SPQPVPNLTFCAQNL
+138 DPQPVSNISFCAQNL
-153 AGRQLVAWAQVED
+153 AGRHLVVWSQLDTSTAI
-166 ETNVPALWLFT
+166 PPLWLLT
-177 RTGVPNYATI
+177 RTGVPYNTAVEVLDQKFAVDI
-187 PLLSP
+187 
-192 KVALNIKPATDTP
+192 APAVGDP
-205 VTVSGDHVDSAFE
+205 VTLAADHLDESLNA
-218 ASKVKVGE
+218 AKVKAGE
-226 SITLTISTKACD
+226 SIMLTVTTKDC
-238 GTPEGNAPFV
+238 GGEPEGNVDFV
-248 IRRKDAENRQG
+248 ITRGDAQNRQG

-264 NPVRVGDTEL
+264 APVRVGNTEL
-274 TTTQTE
+274 TTTATE
-280 YRGVTDANGNATVV
+280 YHGTTNAEGVATVV
-294 VTQKEGPGVKTPL
+294 VTQANGPGVKTPL
-307 VVSSVNFPAL
+307 IAHPSSAPAL
-317 TAETA
+317 KASVD
-322 VIFTTITS
+322 VIFTTLTS
-330 PDSDKASMYGH
+330 PDSSSANMYGH
-341 MIESATATLN
+341 MAETSTATVD
-351 GITYTFTRPKL
+351 GASYTFYRPKL
-362 AAEASGADKSVVDTN
+362 AAETDSEDRTASINN
-377 ETWALFTWSGADN
+377 ETWAQFNWGHADA
-390 HCDILPDAEQLVQMR
+390 HCDILPDARQLEGLKIAR
-405 HEHSTLE
+405 GDLATTL
-412 TWTGWPVAGDAE
+412 GWPVGLTSGDEE
-424 YWSSTKNQLSGYH
+424 YWSSSQGSTATDHISID
-437 AAVHM
+437 M
-442 NSASVV
+442 RS
-448 RAADSDTLLV
+448 RALTQMPDATQSLV
-458 SCVDKAQPAA
+458 SCVDKAPPAVTPKLVISA
-468 HPQITLSPQGPYKAQ
+468 DNFDSTVNAAKVK
-483 VGESI
+483 VGEEI
-488 DLTMT
+488 NMKIT
-493 VVDRDTQKP
+493 VTDSATNKP
-502 LPYRYMELFIDP
+502 LPYRYFNVYLGDEQNRQNQKNADIDS
-514 AKNRKGEHQD
+514 GHQWTD
-524 AWDNLRVTVD
+524 DPVIITNL
-534 SEGMSASS
+534 EGSDG
-542 PEHYTGVTDVNGQ
+542 HYHGVTDANGQ
-555 AHLTLKHN
+555 FSLVLTQDK
-563 SGLGVETPIR
+563 GAGVLTPVR
-573 IVMPDDEGG
+573 VVLFDGTEATQ
-582 NVELSFS
+582 N

-595 TSPDVDGANMWG
+595 TSPDVAQARMWG
-607 HMRGVVDAGNLYK
+607 HMQGVVEAGNIYK
-620 RPLLAVEASHKDGQF
+620 RPLLADEAAQDTGSEF
-635 SENNEEWATFNSV
+635 ENNEYWATFNSV
-648 ASATAQCGVGQVPDQ
+648 TAATNQCGTGQVP
-663 SSLAHLYSEHAGG
+663 G
-676 QMESEHGWP
+676 Q
-685 TEDYFIAADSDASG
+685 
-699 TVHVNLENGD
+699 
-709 SGKFTDTPNY
+709 
-719 LTCSA
+719 
-724 NEMVAVLDV
+724 
-733 YFNDDPVIKNADAKV
+733 
-748 GEQVKMNIHSRNAL
+748 
-762 NGMAIGNTDFTITM
+762 
-776 ANGRRRDGLTT
+776 
-787 GFTDTSNGEMQFDDV
+787 
-802 GYVAGQVYH
+802 
-811 GITDANGDATI
+811 
-822 ILTQK
+822 
-827 KGVGLLTPL
+827 LL
-836 NIAPVDSLISTP
+836 
-848 VSRSVKFTVATS
+848 
-860 PDTPAAKMW
+860 
-869 GHMADTI
+869 
-876 TVGDWTFERP
+876 
-886 KLAGEVSNPLRT
+886 
-898 QDESNETWARVAHSD
+898 
-913 AVGNPDA
+913 
-920 GGCAANRLPRIDQLE
+920 
-935 ALYNAN
+935 
-941 SGGKIHSIQ
+941 
-950 GWPTYLN
+950 
-957 YWSSTYQSATTWKLI
+957 
-972 ALTNGSEF
+972 
-980 ANSNVSIYA
+980 
-989 SCLASDNPVAASI
+989 
-1002 TIEPVNPSQW
+1002 
-1012 YDGSDVHAVKVK
+1012 
-1024 KGETMQL
+1024 
-1031 KVTVK
+1031 
-1036 DVSGNPIPEAPF
+1036 
-1048 VLTRGDGYDRRGE
+1048 
-1061 KYTAQD
+1061 
-1067 GDDLQG
+1067 
-1073 IVTPV
+1073 
-1078 VIDGES
+1078 
-1084 LAWTTTKMGSQTGT
+1084 
-1098 DGTRIISVTRP
+1098 
-1109 DTHGT
+1109 
-1114 RTAINATLYEN
+1114 
-1125 AAVSASIDTI
+1125 
-1135 FTVVTSP
+1135 
-1142 DVSVARMWGH
+1142 
-1152 MAPSLTAADG
+1152 
-1162 AVYQR
+1162 
-1167 PLLYAELS
+1167 
-1175 STDNTAS
+1175 
-1182 KQETNETWAVFHGP
+1182 
-1196 ASEGANPA
+1196 
-1204 RCAAGYYP
+1204 
-1212 AVEALD
+1212 LD

-1652 CSKII
+1652 GSKII

-1678 ASATASIDTIFTV
+1678 ASATASIDT
-1691 VTSPDSDKAKMW
+1691 
-1703 GHMPETTTAA
+1703 
-1713 NGEVFKRPLLS
+1713 
-1724 AEIASGVTHGDN
+1724 
-1736 TENNEAWGIVDFEM
+1736 
-1750 ANDACGAG
+1750 
-1758 YVPTL
+1758 
-1763 ADMQSLYDA
+1763 
-1772 RPGGAMNTQQGWPL
+1772 
-1786 DGKNYQ
+1786 
-1792 DSTADLSR
+1792 
-1800 STQNRY
+1800 
-1806 VKSINLRDGGVG
+1806 
-1818 SLLWNEQL
+1818 
-1826 YFVCLQ
+1826 
-1832 NAHPAATQI
+1832 
-1841 TLTSPVYNDSDG
+1841 
-1853 FAKAKVGET
+1853 
-1862 IPVIITTRDAQ
+1862 
-1873 GNPAADTPVIFTRGD
+1873 
-1888 SVGRANQEVN
+1888 
-1898 SSAAADIQINHSD
+1898 
-1911 GRSSGANYY
+1911 
-1920 TATGADGTLTLNISQ
+1920 
-1935 DSGAGFKTPLTA
+1935 
-1947 AIEHNGVTS
+1947 
-1956 APLPVIFTVVTSPD
+1956 IFTVVTSPD

>member
-1 MDRNRQVNKVVH
+1 MKSKKCVG
-13 FLLTLLIMFAVSIAP
+13 FLPWLLLCALSLTPFF
-28 AQALLKGGTWQ
+28 AQAVRSSGAWQ
-39 ELNSVTGAVNGTA
+39 ELTEQTAAINGTPPQADSVT
-52 PLADGAIIPLYQG
+52 IPVYQG
-65 STLLDPSKTHD
+65 SVQLRSDAANPVDYSAKPSQ
-76 IEFSA
+76 F
-81 MPRDFSADATS
+81 S
-92 TSMRAVNSTDT
+92 TSDAGSALTLTNPHDT
-103 EGDLFSDPPTIAW
+103 EGDIFAVPPLVWQAERAPTVT
-116 ENRQPPAMGL
+116 L

-138 SPQPVPNLTFCAQNL
+138 DPQPVSNISFCAQNL
-153 AGRQLVAWAQVED
+153 AGRHLVVWSQLDTSTAI
-166 ETNVPALWLFT
+166 PPLWLLT
-177 RTGVPNYATI
+177 RTGVPYNTAVEVLDQKFAVDI
-187 PLLSP
+187 
-192 KVALNIKPATDTP
+192 APAVGDP
-205 VTVSGDHVDSAFE
+205 VTLAADHLDESLNA
-218 ASKVKVGE
+218 AKVKAGE
-226 SITLTISTKACD
+226 SIMLTVTTKDC
-238 GTPEGNAPFV
+238 GGEPEGNVDFV
-248 IRRKDAENRQG
+248 ITRGDAQNRQG

-264 NPVRVGDTEL
+264 APVRVGNTEL
-274 TTTQTE
+274 TTTATE
-280 YRGVTDANGNATVV
+280 YHGTTNAEGVATVV
-294 VTQKEGPGVKTPL
+294 VTQANGPGVKTPL
-307 VVSSVNFPAL
+307 IAHPSSAPAL
-317 TAETA
+317 KASVD
-322 VIFTTITS
+322 VIFTTLTS
-330 PDSDKASMYGH
+330 PDSSSANMYGH
-341 MIESATATLN
+341 MAETSTATVD
-351 GITYTFTRPKL
+351 GASYTFYRPKL
-362 AAEASGADKSVVDTN
+362 AAETDGEDRTASINN
-377 ETWALFTWSGADN
+377 ETWAQFNWGHADA
-390 HCDILPDAEQLVQMR
+390 HCDILPDARQLEGLKIAR
-405 HEHSTLE
+405 GDLATTL
-412 TWTGWPVAGDAE
+412 GWPVGLTSGDEE
-424 YWSSTKNQLSGYH
+424 YWSSSQGSTATDHISIDMRSRSLTQMPDATQS
-437 AAVHM
+437 
-442 NSASVV
+442 
-448 RAADSDTLLV
+448 LV
-458 SCVDKAQPAA
+458 SCVDKAPPAVTPKLVISA
-468 HPQITLSPQGPYKAQ
+468 DNFDSTVNAAKVK
-483 VGESI
+483 VGEEI
-488 DLTMT
+488 NMKIT
-493 VVDRDTQKP
+493 VTDSATNKP
-502 LPYRYMELFIDP
+502 LPYRYFNVYLGDEQNRQNQ
-514 AKNRKGEHQD
+514 KN
-524 AWDNLRVTVD
+524 
-534 SEGMSASS
+534 
-542 PEHYTGVTDVNGQ
+542 
-555 AHLTLKHN
+555 
-563 SGLGVETPIR
+563 
-573 IVMPDDEGG
+573 
-582 NVELSFS
+582 
-589 VIFTVV
+589 
-595 TSPDVDGANMWG
+595 
-607 HMRGVVDAGNLYK
+607 
-620 RPLLAVEASHKDGQF
+620 
-635 SENNEEWATFNSV
+635 
-648 ASATAQCGVGQVPDQ
+648 
-663 SSLAHLYSEHAGG
+663 
-676 QMESEHGWP
+676 
-685 TEDYFIAADSDASG
+685 ADI
-699 TVHVNLENGD
+699 D
-709 SGKFTDTPNY
+709 SGHQWT
-719 LTCSA
+719 
-724 NEMVAVLDV
+724 
-733 YFNDDPVIKNADAKV
+733 DDPVI
-748 GEQVKMNIHSRNAL
+748 
-762 NGMAIGNTDFTITM
+762 ITNL
-776 ANGRRRDGLTT
+776 AGSDGH
-787 GFTDTSNGEMQFDDV
+787 
-802 GYVAGQVYH
+802 YH
-811 GITDANGDATI
+811 GVTDANGQFSLV
-822 ILTQK
+822 LTQD
-827 KGVGLLTPL
+827 KGAGVLTP
-836 NIAPVDSLISTP
+836 V
-848 VSRSVKFTVATS
+848 
-860 PDTPAAKMW
+860 
-869 GHMADTI
+869 
-876 TVGDWTFERP
+876 
-886 KLAGEVSNPLRT
+886 
-898 QDESNETWARVAHSD
+898 RV
-913 AVGNPDA
+913 
-920 GGCAANRLPRIDQLE
+920 
-935 ALYNAN
+935 
-941 SGGKIHSIQ
+941 
-950 GWPTYLN
+950 
-957 YWSSTYQSATTWKLI
+957 
-972 ALTNGSEF
+972 
-980 ANSNVSIYA
+980 
-989 SCLASDNPVAASI
+989 
-1002 TIEPVNPSQW
+1002 
-1012 YDGSDVHAVKVK
+1012 
-1024 KGETMQL
+1024 
-1031 KVTVK
+1031 
-1036 DVSGNPIPEAPF
+1036 
-1048 VLTRGDGYDRRGE
+1048 VLF
-1061 KYTAQD
+1061 
-1067 GDDLQG
+1067 
-1073 IVTPV
+1073 
-1078 VIDGES
+1078 
-1084 LAWTTTKMGSQTGT
+1084 
-1098 DGTRIISVTRP
+1098 DGT
-1109 DTHGT
+1109 
-1114 RTAINATLYEN
+1114 
-1125 AAVSASIDTI
+1125 
-1135 FTVVTSP
+1135 
-1142 DVSVARMWGH
+1142 
-1152 MAPSLTAADG
+1152 
-1162 AVYQR
+1162 
-1167 PLLYAELS
+1167 
-1175 STDNTAS
+1175 
-1182 KQETNETWAVFHGP
+1182 
-1196 ASEGANPA
+1196 
-1204 RCAAGYYP
+1204 
-1212 AVEALD
+1212 
-1218 TLYQAH
+1218 
-1224 SGNAME
+1224 
-1230 TTYGWPTQKHS
+1230 
-1241 YIAADT
+1241 
-1247 DGSTTAHVNLATGA
+1247 
-1261 DSTFSGTE
+1261 
-1269 PNYLSCSGNELV
+1269 
-1281 TSLDVYFNGDESL
+1281 
-1294 RNAVAKVGEQ
+1294 
-1304 ITMNVHSVNA
+1304 
-1314 LNGLSVPN
+1314 
-1322 ASFTVTMSHGKNR
+1322 
-1335 DNATTGF
+1335 
-1342 TDPSDGTLVMGGTPF
+1342 
-1357 GSSQASMT
+1357 
-1365 YQGMTDAEGNA
+1365 
-1376 TLVIEQPQGVGL
+1376 
-1388 LTPLSVLPVNS
+1388 
-1399 LITTPV
+1399 
-1405 NRSVKFTV
+1405 
-1413 ATSPDTPEAQMWGHM
+1413 
-1428 ADTLT
+1428 
-1433 VGDMKF
+1433 
-1439 QRPKLAAEAT
+1439 EAT
-1449 AATRTQEQ
+1449 Q
-1457 DNETWARVS
+1457 
-1466 HADALNNPNAGGCEA
+1466 
-1481 GHLPR
+1481 
-1486 ADQLA
+1486 
-1491 ALYASSDGNKIHTVS
+1491 
-1506 GWPTEYDYWS
+1506 
-1516 STFASA
+1516 
-1522 ATWQAVS
+1522 
-1529 LAAGG
+1529 
-1534 YTASGDASD
+1534 
-1543 YVSCLVSKNPTAAS
+1543 
-1557 ITIEPVDA
+1557 
-1565 ALWYNANSEHAVK
+1565 
-1578 VKKGDT
+1578 
-1584 LQLKVTV
+1584 
-1591 KDASGNP
+1591 
-1598 LPQAPFVLSRGDGYT
+1598 
-1613 RQGEKHIAG
+1613 
-1622 SGDGIVSAVV
+1622 
-1632 IDGDSLNDT
+1632 
-1641 ATKIGGMTGEN
+1641 
-1652 CSKII
+1652 
-1657 NVTRPDTH
+1657 NV
-1665 GTKVAIT
+1665 
-1672 AALYDN
+1672 
-1678 ASATASIDTIFTV
+1678 IFTV

-2038 GRDTLPT
+2038 GRNALPT

-2091 GTKSLYAAVNLFNDG
+2091 GTQSLYAAVNLFNDG

-2193 SITDDIT
+2193 SVTDDIT

-2632 QTLYSDNPNGA
+2632 QTLYGDNPNGA

-2656 SWWAADR
+2656 SWWVADR

-2930 HSISSLGWPTQGY
+2930 HSISSLGWPTLGY

-2973 GSAGYATCVE
+2973 GTAGYATCVE

>member
-1 MDRNRQVNKVVH
+1 MKSKKCVG
-13 FLLTLLIMFAVSIAP
+13 FLPWLLLCALSLTPFF
-28 AQALLKGGTWQ
+28 AQAVRSSGAWQ
-39 ELNSVTGAVNGTA
+39 ELTEQTAAINGTPPQADSVT
-52 PLADGAIIPLYQG
+52 IPVYQG
-65 STLLDPSKTHD
+65 SVQLRSDAANPVDYSAKPSQ
-76 IEFSA
+76 F
-81 MPRDFSADATS
+81 S
-92 TSMRAVNSTDT
+92 TSDAGSALTLTNPHDT
-103 EGDLFSDPPTIAW
+103 EGDIFAVPPLVWQAERAPTVT
-116 ENRQPPAMGL
+116 L

-138 SPQPVPNLTFCAQNL
+138 DPQPVSNISFCAQNL
-153 AGRQLVAWAQVED
+153 AGRHLVVWSQLDTSTAI
-166 ETNVPALWLFT
+166 PPLWLLT
-177 RTGVPNYATI
+177 RTGVPYNTAVEVLDQKFAVDI
-187 PLLSP
+187 
-192 KVALNIKPATDTP
+192 APAVGDP
-205 VTVSGDHVDSAFE
+205 VTLAADHLDESLNA
-218 ASKVKVGE
+218 AKVKAGE
-226 SITLTISTKACD
+226 SIMLTVTTKDC
-238 GTPEGNAPFV
+238 GGEPEGNVDFV
-248 IRRKDAENRQG
+248 ITRGDAQNRQG

-264 NPVRVGDTEL
+264 APVRVGNTEL
-274 TTTQTE
+274 TTTATE
-280 YRGVTDANGNATVV
+280 YHGTTNAEGVATVV
-294 VTQKEGPGVKTPL
+294 VTQANGPGVKTPL
-307 VVSSVNFPAL
+307 MAHPSSAPAL
-317 TAETA
+317 KASVD
-322 VIFTTITS
+322 VIFTTLTS
-330 PDSDKASMYGH
+330 PDSSSANMYGH
-341 MIESATATLN
+341 MAETSTATVD
-351 GITYTFTRPKL
+351 GASYTFYRPKL
-362 AAEASGADKSVVDTN
+362 AAETDGEDRTASINN
-377 ETWALFTWSGADN
+377 ETWAQFTWGHADA
-390 HCDILPDAEQLVQMR
+390 HCDILPDARQLEGLKIER
-405 HEHSTLE
+405 GDLATTL
-412 TWTGWPVAGDAE
+412 GWPVGLTSGDEE
-424 YWSSTKNQLSGYH
+424 YWSSSQGSIATDHISIDMRSRSLTQMPDATQS
-437 AAVHM
+437 
-442 NSASVV
+442 
-448 RAADSDTLLV
+448 LV
-458 SCVDKAQPAA
+458 SCVDKAPPAVTPKLVISA
-468 HPQITLSPQGPYKAQ
+468 DNVDSTVNAAKVKVGDDINMKITVTDSA
-483 VGESI
+483 
-488 DLTMT
+488 TN
-493 VVDRDTQKP
+493 KP
-502 LPYRYMELFIDP
+502 LPYRYFNVYLGDEQNRQNQKNADIDS
-514 AKNRKGEHQD
+514 GHQWTD
-524 AWDNLRVTVD
+524 DPVIITNLAGSD
-534 SEGMSASS
+534 G
-542 PEHYTGVTDVNGQ
+542 HYHGVTDANGQ
-555 AHLTLKHN
+555 FSLVLTQDK
-563 SGLGVETPIR
+563 GAGVLTPVR
-573 IVMPDDEGG
+573 VVLFDGTEATQ
-582 NVELSFS
+582 N

-595 TSPDVDGANMWG
+595 TSPDVAQARMWG
-607 HMRGVVDAGNLYK
+607 HMQGVVEAGNIYK
-620 RPLLAVEASHKDGQF
+620 RPLLADEAAQDTGSEF
-635 SENNEEWATFNSV
+635 ENNEYWATFNSV
-648 ASATAQCGVGQVPDQ
+648 TAATNQCGTGQVP
-663 SSLAHLYSEHAGG
+663 G
-676 QMESEHGWP
+676 Q
-685 TEDYFIAADSDASG
+685 
-699 TVHVNLENGD
+699 
-709 SGKFTDTPNY
+709 
-719 LTCSA
+719 
-724 NEMVAVLDV
+724 
-733 YFNDDPVIKNADAKV
+733 
-748 GEQVKMNIHSRNAL
+748 
-762 NGMAIGNTDFTITM
+762 
-776 ANGRRRDGLTT
+776 
-787 GFTDTSNGEMQFDDV
+787 
-802 GYVAGQVYH
+802 
-811 GITDANGDATI
+811 
-822 ILTQK
+822 
-827 KGVGLLTPL
+827 LL
-836 NIAPVDSLISTP
+836 
-848 VSRSVKFTVATS
+848 
-860 PDTPAAKMW
+860 
-869 GHMADTI
+869 
-876 TVGDWTFERP
+876 
-886 KLAGEVSNPLRT
+886 
-898 QDESNETWARVAHSD
+898 
-913 AVGNPDA
+913 
-920 GGCAANRLPRIDQLE
+920 
-935 ALYNAN
+935 
-941 SGGKIHSIQ
+941 
-950 GWPTYLN
+950 
-957 YWSSTYQSATTWKLI
+957 
-972 ALTNGSEF
+972 
-980 ANSNVSIYA
+980 
-989 SCLASDNPVAASI
+989 
-1002 TIEPVNPSQW
+1002 
-1012 YDGSDVHAVKVK
+1012 
-1024 KGETMQL
+1024 
-1031 KVTVK
+1031 
-1036 DVSGNPIPEAPF
+1036 
-1048 VLTRGDGYDRRGE
+1048 
-1061 KYTAQD
+1061 
-1067 GDDLQG
+1067 
-1073 IVTPV
+1073 
-1078 VIDGES
+1078 
-1084 LAWTTTKMGSQTGT
+1084 
-1098 DGTRIISVTRP
+1098 
-1109 DTHGT
+1109 
-1114 RTAINATLYEN
+1114 
-1125 AAVSASIDTI
+1125 
-1135 FTVVTSP
+1135 
-1142 DVSVARMWGH
+1142 
-1152 MAPSLTAADG
+1152 
-1162 AVYQR
+1162 
-1167 PLLYAELS
+1167 
-1175 STDNTAS
+1175 
-1182 KQETNETWAVFHGP
+1182 
-1196 ASEGANPA
+1196 
-1204 RCAAGYYP
+1204 
-1212 AVEALD
+1212 LD

-1357 GSSQASMT
+1357 GSSRASMT

-1399 LITTPV
+1399 LITTPI

-1413 ATSPDTPEAQMWGHM
+1413 PTS
-1428 ADTLT
+1428 
-1433 VGDMKF
+1433 
-1439 QRPKLAAEAT
+1439 
-1449 AATRTQEQ
+1449 
-1457 DNETWARVS
+1457 S
-1466 HADALNNPNAGGCEA
+1466 
-1481 GHLPR
+1481 
-1486 ADQLA
+1486 
-1491 ALYASSDGNKIHTVS
+1491 
-1506 GWPTEYDYWS
+1506 
-1516 STFASA
+1516 
-1522 ATWQAVS
+1522 
-1529 LAAGG
+1529 
-1534 YTASGDASD
+1534 DASD

-1632 IDGDSLNDT
+1632 IDGDSLNDS
-1641 ATKIGGMTGEN
+1641 ATQIGGMTGEN
-1652 CSKII
+1652 GSKII
-1657 NVTRPDTH
+1657 NVTRPDAH

-1672 AALYDN
+1672 AALYNN

-1920 TATGADGTLTLNISQ
+1920 TATGADGTLALNISQ

-2193 SITDDIT
+2193 SVTDDIT

>member
-1 MDRNRQVNKVVH
+1 MKSKKCVG
-13 FLLTLLIMFAVSIAP
+13 FLPWLLLCALSLTPFF
-28 AQALLKGGTWQ
+28 AQAVRSSGAWQ
-39 ELNSVTGAVNGTA
+39 ELTEQTAAINGTPPQADSVT
-52 PLADGAIIPLYQG
+52 IPVYQG
-65 STLLDPSKTHD
+65 SVQLRSDAANPVDYSAKPSQ
-76 IEFSA
+76 F
-81 MPRDFSADATS
+81 S
-92 TSMRAVNSTDT
+92 TSDAGSALTLTNPHDT
-103 EGDLFSDPPTIAW
+103 EGDIFAVPPLVWQAERAPTVT
-116 ENRQPPAMGL
+116 L

-138 SPQPVPNLTFCAQNL
+138 DPQPVSNISFCAQNL
-153 AGRQLVAWAQVED
+153 AGRHLVVWSQLDTSTAI
-166 ETNVPALWLFT
+166 PPLWLLT
-177 RTGVPNYATI
+177 RTGVPYNTAVEVLDQKFAVDI
-187 PLLSP
+187 
-192 KVALNIKPATDTP
+192 APAVGDP
-205 VTVSGDHVDSAFE
+205 VTLAADHLDESLNA
-218 ASKVKVGE
+218 AKVKAGE
-226 SITLTISTKACD
+226 SITLTVTTKDC
-238 GTPEGNAPFV
+238 GGEPEGNVDFV
-248 IRRKDAENRQG
+248 ITRGDAQNRQG

-264 NPVRVGDTEL
+264 APVRVGNTEL
-274 TTTQTE
+274 TTTATE
-280 YRGVTDANGNATVV
+280 YHGTTNAEGVATVV
-294 VTQKEGPGVKTPL
+294 VTQANGPGVKTPL
-307 VVSSVNFPAL
+307 IAHPSSAPAL
-317 TAETA
+317 KASVD
-322 VIFTTITS
+322 VIFTTLTS
-330 PDSDKASMYGH
+330 PDSSSANMYGH
-341 MIESATATLN
+341 MAETSTATVD
-351 GITYTFTRPKL
+351 GASYTFYRPKL
-362 AAEASGADKSVVDTN
+362 AAETDGEDRTASINN
-377 ETWALFTWSGADN
+377 ETWAQFNWGHADA
-390 HCDILPDAEQLVQMR
+390 HCDILPDARQLEGLKIAR
-405 HEHSTLE
+405 GDLATTL
-412 TWTGWPVAGDAE
+412 GWPVGLTSGDEE
-424 YWSSTKNQLSGYH
+424 YWSSSQGSTATDHISIDMRSRSLTQMPDATQS
-437 AAVHM
+437 
-442 NSASVV
+442 
-448 RAADSDTLLV
+448 LV
-458 SCVDKAQPAA
+458 SCVDKAPPAVTPKLVISA
-468 HPQITLSPQGPYKAQ
+468 DNFDSTVNAAKVK
-483 VGESI
+483 VGEEI
-488 DLTMT
+488 NMKIT
-493 VVDRDTQKP
+493 VTDSATNKP
-502 LPYRYMELFIDP
+502 LPYRYLNVYLGDEQNRQNQKNADIDS
-514 AKNRKGEHQD
+514 GHQWTD
-524 AWDNLRVTVD
+524 DPVIITNL
-534 SEGMSASS
+534 EGSDG
-542 PEHYTGVTDVNGQ
+542 HYHGVTDANGQ
-555 AHLTLKHN
+555 FSLVLTQDK
-563 SGLGVETPIR
+563 GAGVLTPVR
-573 IVMPDDEGG
+573 VVLFDGTEATQ
-582 NVELSFS
+582 N

-595 TSPDVDGANMWG
+595 TSPDVAQARMWG
-607 HMRGVVDAGNLYK
+607 HMQGVVEAGNIYK
-620 RPLLAVEASHKDGQF
+620 RPLLADEAAQDTGSEF
-635 SENNEEWATFNSV
+635 ENNEYWATFNSV
-648 ASATAQCGVGQVPDQ
+648 TAATNQCGTGQVP
-663 SSLAHLYSEHAGG
+663 G
-676 QMESEHGWP
+676 Q
-685 TEDYFIAADSDASG
+685 
-699 TVHVNLENGD
+699 
-709 SGKFTDTPNY
+709 
-719 LTCSA
+719 
-724 NEMVAVLDV
+724 
-733 YFNDDPVIKNADAKV
+733 
-748 GEQVKMNIHSRNAL
+748 
-762 NGMAIGNTDFTITM
+762 
-776 ANGRRRDGLTT
+776 
-787 GFTDTSNGEMQFDDV
+787 
-802 GYVAGQVYH
+802 
-811 GITDANGDATI
+811 
-822 ILTQK
+822 
-827 KGVGLLTPL
+827 LL
-836 NIAPVDSLISTP
+836 
-848 VSRSVKFTVATS
+848 
-860 PDTPAAKMW
+860 
-869 GHMADTI
+869 
-876 TVGDWTFERP
+876 
-886 KLAGEVSNPLRT
+886 
-898 QDESNETWARVAHSD
+898 
-913 AVGNPDA
+913 
-920 GGCAANRLPRIDQLE
+920 
-935 ALYNAN
+935 
-941 SGGKIHSIQ
+941 
-950 GWPTYLN
+950 
-957 YWSSTYQSATTWKLI
+957 
-972 ALTNGSEF
+972 
-980 ANSNVSIYA
+980 
-989 SCLASDNPVAASI
+989 
-1002 TIEPVNPSQW
+1002 
-1012 YDGSDVHAVKVK
+1012 
-1024 KGETMQL
+1024 
-1031 KVTVK
+1031 
-1036 DVSGNPIPEAPF
+1036 
-1048 VLTRGDGYDRRGE
+1048 
-1061 KYTAQD
+1061 
-1067 GDDLQG
+1067 
-1073 IVTPV
+1073 
-1078 VIDGES
+1078 
-1084 LAWTTTKMGSQTGT
+1084 
-1098 DGTRIISVTRP
+1098 
-1109 DTHGT
+1109 
-1114 RTAINATLYEN
+1114 
-1125 AAVSASIDTI
+1125 
-1135 FTVVTSP
+1135 
-1142 DVSVARMWGH
+1142 
-1152 MAPSLTAADG
+1152 
-1162 AVYQR
+1162 
-1167 PLLYAELS
+1167 
-1175 STDNTAS
+1175 
-1182 KQETNETWAVFHGP
+1182 
-1196 ASEGANPA
+1196 
-1204 RCAAGYYP
+1204 
-1212 AVEALD
+1212 LD

-1322 ASFTVTMSHGKNR
+1322 ASFIVTMAHGKNR

-1342 TDPSDGTLVMGGTPF
+1342 TDSSDGTLVMGGTPF

-1365 YQGMTDAEGNA
+1365 YQGMTDNEGNA

-1413 ATSPDTPEAQMWGHM
+1413 PTSPDTPEAQMWGHM

-1433 VGDMKF
+1433 VGDMEF

-1506 GWPTEYDYWS
+1506 GWPTTYDYWS

-1632 IDGDSLNDT
+1632 IDGDSLNDS
-1641 ATKIGGMTGEN
+1641 ATQIGGMTGEN
-1652 CSKII
+1652 GSKII
-1657 NVTRPDTH
+1657 NVTRPDAH

-1672 AALYDN
+1672 AALYNN
-1678 ASATASIDTIFTV
+1678 ASATASIDT
-1691 VTSPDSDKAKMW
+1691 
-1703 GHMPETTTAA
+1703 
-1713 NGEVFKRPLLS
+1713 
-1724 AEIASGVTHGDN
+1724 
-1736 TENNEAWGIVDFEM
+1736 
-1750 ANDACGAG
+1750 
-1758 YVPTL
+1758 
-1763 ADMQSLYDA
+1763 
-1772 RPGGAMNTQQGWPL
+1772 
-1786 DGKNYQ
+1786 
-1792 DSTADLSR
+1792 
-1800 STQNRY
+1800 
-1806 VKSINLRDGGVG
+1806 
-1818 SLLWNEQL
+1818 
-1826 YFVCLQ
+1826 
-1832 NAHPAATQI
+1832 
-1841 TLTSPVYNDSDG
+1841 
-1853 FAKAKVGET
+1853 
-1862 IPVIITTRDAQ
+1862 
-1873 GNPAADTPVIFTRGD
+1873 
-1888 SVGRANQEVN
+1888 
-1898 SSAAADIQINHSD
+1898 
-1911 GRSSGANYY
+1911 
-1920 TATGADGTLTLNISQ
+1920 
-1935 DSGAGFKTPLTA
+1935 
-1947 AIEHNGVTS
+1947 
-1956 APLPVIFTVVTSPD
+1956 IFTVVTSPD

-2015 YDKGETWGMIT
+2015 YDKGETRGMIT

-2193 SITDDIT
+2193 SVTDDIT

-2421 ELTSSD
+2421 ELTSSA

-2457 PNTAIRLGRTLSID
+2457 PNTTIRLGRTLSID

-2721 VAKGSAMPLTVTVK
+2721 VPKGSAMPLTVTVK

-2930 HSISSLGWPTQGY
+2930 HSISSLGWPTLGY

-2952 GGMYCGVDENTKS
+2952 SGMYCGVDENTKS

-2973 GSAGYATCVE
+2973 GTAGYATCVE

>member
-1 MDRNRQVNKVVH
+1 MKSKKCVG
-13 FLLTLLIMFAVSIAP
+13 FLPWLLLCALSLTPFF
-28 AQALLKGGTWQ
+28 AQAVRSSGAWQ
-39 ELNSVTGAVNGTA
+39 ELTEQTAAINGTPPQADSVT
-52 PLADGAIIPLYQG
+52 IPVYQG
-65 STLLDPSKTHD
+65 SVQLRSDAANPVDYSAKPSQ
-76 IEFSA
+76 F
-81 MPRDFSADATS
+81 S
-92 TSMRAVNSTDT
+92 TSDAGSALTLTNPHDT
-103 EGDLFSDPPTIAW
+103 EGDIFAVPPLVWQAERAPTVT
-116 ENRQPPAMGL
+116 L

-138 SPQPVPNLTFCAQNL
+138 DPQPVSNISFCAQNL
-153 AGRQLVAWAQVED
+153 AGRHLVVWSQLDTSTAI
-166 ETNVPALWLFT
+166 PPLWLLT
-177 RTGVPNYATI
+177 RTGVPYNTAVEVLDQKFAVDI
-187 PLLSP
+187 
-192 KVALNIKPATDTP
+192 APAVGDP
-205 VTVSGDHVDSAFE
+205 VTLAADHLDESLNA
-218 ASKVKVGE
+218 AKVKAGE
-226 SITLTISTKACD
+226 SIMLTVTTKDC
-238 GTPEGNAPFV
+238 GGEPEGNVDFV
-248 IRRKDAENRQG
+248 ITRGDAQNRQG

-264 NPVRVGDTEL
+264 APVRVGNTEL
-274 TTTQTE
+274 TTTAME
-280 YRGVTDANGNATVV
+280 YHGTTNAEGVATVV
-294 VTQKEGPGVKTPL
+294 VTQANGPGVKTPL
-307 VVSSVNFPAL
+307 IAHPSSAPAL
-317 TAETA
+317 KASVD
-322 VIFTTITS
+322 VIFTTLTS
-330 PDSDKASMYGH
+330 PDSSSANMYGH
-341 MIESATATLN
+341 MAETSTATVD
-351 GITYTFTRPKL
+351 GASYTFYRPKL
-362 AAEASGADKSVVDTN
+362 AAETDGEDRTASINN
-377 ETWALFTWSGADN
+377 ETWAQFNWGHADA
-390 HCDILPDAEQLVQMR
+390 HCDILPDARQLEGLKIAR
-405 HEHSTLE
+405 GDLATTL
-412 TWTGWPVAGDAE
+412 GWPVGLTSGDEE
-424 YWSSTKNQLSGYH
+424 YWSSSQGSTATDHISIDMRSRSLTQMPDATQS
-437 AAVHM
+437 
-442 NSASVV
+442 
-448 RAADSDTLLV
+448 LV
-458 SCVDKAQPAA
+458 SCVDKAPPAVTPKLVISA
-468 HPQITLSPQGPYKAQ
+468 DNFDS
-483 VGESI
+483 
-488 DLTMT
+488 T
-493 VVDRDTQKP
+493 VNA
-502 LPYRYMELFIDP
+502 
-514 AKNRKGEHQD
+514 AK
-524 AWDNLRVTVD
+524 V
-534 SEGMSASS
+534 
-542 PEHYTGVTDVNGQ
+542 
-555 AHLTLKHN
+555 
-563 SGLGVETPIR
+563 
-573 IVMPDDEGG
+573 
-582 NVELSFS
+582 
-589 VIFTVV
+589 
-595 TSPDVDGANMWG
+595 
-607 HMRGVVDAGNLYK
+607 
-620 RPLLAVEASHKDGQF
+620 
-635 SENNEEWATFNSV
+635 
-648 ASATAQCGVGQVPDQ
+648 
-663 SSLAHLYSEHAGG
+663 
-676 QMESEHGWP
+676 
-685 TEDYFIAADSDASG
+685 
-699 TVHVNLENGD
+699 
-709 SGKFTDTPNY
+709 
-719 LTCSA
+719 
-724 NEMVAVLDV
+724 
-733 YFNDDPVIKNADAKV
+733 KV
-748 GEQVKMNIHSRNAL
+748 GEEINMK
-762 NGMAIGNTDFTITM
+762 
-776 ANGRRRDGLTT
+776 
-787 GFTDTSNGEMQFDDV
+787 
-802 GYVAGQVYH
+802 
-811 GITDANGDATI
+811 
-822 ILTQK
+822 
-827 KGVGLLTPL
+827 
-836 NIAPVDSLISTP
+836 
-848 VSRSVKFTVATS
+848 
-860 PDTPAAKMW
+860 
-869 GHMADTI
+869 I
-876 TVGDWTFERP
+876 TVTD
-886 KLAGEVSNPLRT
+886 
-898 QDESNETWARVAHSD
+898 
-913 AVGNPDA
+913 
-920 GGCAANRLPRIDQLE
+920 
-935 ALYNAN
+935 
-941 SGGKIHSIQ
+941 
-950 GWPTYLN
+950 
-957 YWSSTYQSATTWKLI
+957 SAT
-972 ALTNGSEF
+972 
-980 ANSNVSIYA
+980 
-989 SCLASDNPVAASI
+989 
-1002 TIEPVNPSQW
+1002 Q
-1012 YDGSDVHAVKVK
+1012 
-1024 KGETMQL
+1024 
-1031 KVTVK
+1031 
-1036 DVSGNPIPEAPF
+1036 
-1048 VLTRGDGYDRRGE
+1048 
-1061 KYTAQD
+1061 
-1067 GDDLQG
+1067 
-1073 IVTPV
+1073 
-1078 VIDGES
+1078 
-1084 LAWTTTKMGSQTGT
+1084 
-1098 DGTRIISVTRP
+1098 
-1109 DTHGT
+1109 
-1114 RTAINATLYEN
+1114 
-1125 AAVSASIDTI
+1125 
-1135 FTVVTSP
+1135 
-1142 DVSVARMWGH
+1142 
-1152 MAPSLTAADG
+1152 
-1162 AVYQR
+1162 
-1167 PLLYAELS
+1167 
-1175 STDNTAS
+1175 
-1182 KQETNETWAVFHGP
+1182 
-1196 ASEGANPA
+1196 
-1204 RCAAGYYP
+1204 
-1212 AVEALD
+1212 
-1218 TLYQAH
+1218 
-1224 SGNAME
+1224 
-1230 TTYGWPTQKHS
+1230 
-1241 YIAADT
+1241 
-1247 DGSTTAHVNLATGA
+1247 
-1261 DSTFSGTE
+1261 
-1269 PNYLSCSGNELV
+1269 
-1281 TSLDVYFNGDESL
+1281 
-1294 RNAVAKVGEQ
+1294 
-1304 ITMNVHSVNA
+1304 
-1314 LNGLSVPN
+1314 
-1322 ASFTVTMSHGKNR
+1322 
-1335 DNATTGF
+1335 
-1342 TDPSDGTLVMGGTPF
+1342 
-1357 GSSQASMT
+1357 
-1365 YQGMTDAEGNA
+1365 
-1376 TLVIEQPQGVGL
+1376 
-1388 LTPLSVLPVNS
+1388 
-1399 LITTPV
+1399 
-1405 NRSVKFTV
+1405 
-1413 ATSPDTPEAQMWGHM
+1413 
-1428 ADTLT
+1428 
-1433 VGDMKF
+1433 
-1439 QRPKLAAEAT
+1439 
-1449 AATRTQEQ
+1449 
-1457 DNETWARVS
+1457 
-1466 HADALNNPNAGGCEA
+1466 
-1481 GHLPR
+1481 
-1486 ADQLA
+1486 
-1491 ALYASSDGNKIHTVS
+1491 
-1506 GWPTEYDYWS
+1506 
-1516 STFASA
+1516 
-1522 ATWQAVS
+1522 
-1529 LAAGG
+1529 
-1534 YTASGDASD
+1534 
-1543 YVSCLVSKNPTAAS
+1543 
-1557 ITIEPVDA
+1557 
-1565 ALWYNANSEHAVK
+1565 
-1578 VKKGDT
+1578 
-1584 LQLKVTV
+1584 
-1591 KDASGNP
+1591 
-1598 LPQAPFVLSRGDGYT
+1598 
-1613 RQGEKHIAG
+1613 
-1622 SGDGIVSAVV
+1622 
-1632 IDGDSLNDT
+1632 
-1641 ATKIGGMTGEN
+1641 IGGMTGEN
-1652 CSKII
+1652 GSKII
-1657 NVTRPDTH
+1657 NVTRPDAH

-1672 AALYDN
+1672 AALYNN

-1703 GHMPETTTAA
+1703 GHMSETTTAA

-1800 STQNRY
+1800 STQNLY

-1956 APLPVIFTVVTSPD
+1956 APLPVIFNVVTSPD

-1982 TLTDSSGVAYRRPLL
+1982 TLIDSSGVAYRRPLL

-2131 ASLTLTLAG
+2131 TSLTLTLAG

-2930 HSISSLGWPTQGY
+2930 HSISSLGWPTLGY

>member
-1 MDRNRQVNKVVH
+1 MKSKKCVG
-13 FLLTLLIMFAVSIAP
+13 FLSWLLLCAFILTPFF
-28 AQALLKGGTWQ
+28 AQAVRSSGAWQ
-39 ELNSVTGAVNGTA
+39 ELTEQTAAINGTPPQADSVT
-52 PLADGAIIPLYQG
+52 IPVYQG
-65 STLLDPSKTHD
+65 SVQLRSDAANSVDYSAKPSQ
-76 IEFSA
+76 F
-81 MPRDFSADATS
+81 S
-92 TSMRAVNSTDT
+92 TSDAGSALTLTNPHDT
-103 EGDLFSDPPTIAW
+103 EGDIFANPPLVWQSDRIPSVT
-116 ENRQPPAMGL
+116 L

-138 SPQPVPNLTFCAQNL
+138 SPQPSANLTFCEQNM
-153 AGRQLVAWAQVED
+153 AGRHLVVWPQLDTSTA
-166 ETNVPALWLFT
+166 VPPLWLLT
-177 RTGVPNYATI
+177 RTGVPYDSAVEI
-187 PLLSP
+187 
-192 KVALNIKPATDTP
+192 LNQKIAVDIAPAVGDP
-205 VTVSGDHVDSAFE
+205 VTLAADHLDESLNA
-218 ASKVKVGE
+218 AKVKAGE
-226 SITLTISTKACD
+226 SITLTVNTKGCNGEPA
-238 GTPEGNAPFV
+238 GNIAFV
-248 IRRKDAENRQG
+248 ITRGDALNRQG
-259 VVNNA
+259 VVNNTV
-264 NPVRVGDTEL
+264 PVRVGNTEL
-274 TTTQTE
+274 TTTATE
-280 YRGVTDANGNATVV
+280 YHGTTNAEGVATVT
-294 VTQKEGPGVKTPL
+294 VTQANGPGVKTPL
-307 VVSSVNFPAL
+307 VAHPSGAPAL
-317 TAETA
+317 KADVD
-322 VIFTTITS
+322 VIFTTLTS
-330 PDSDKASMYGH
+330 PDSGSANMYGH
-341 MIESATATLN
+341 MADNSTATVD
-351 GITYTFTRPKL
+351 GESYTFSRPKL
-362 AAEASGADKSVVDTN
+362 AAETDGEDRAVSINNESWAQFNWANADK
-377 ETWALFTWSGADN
+377 
-390 HCDILPDAEQLVQMR
+390 HCDILPDARQLEGLKIER
-405 HEHSTLE
+405 GDLSTTL
-412 TWTGWPVAGDAE
+412 GWPVGLTSGDEE
-424 YWSSTKNQLSGYH
+424 YWSSSQGSIATDHISIDMRSSSLTQMPDATQS
-437 AAVHM
+437 
-442 NSASVV
+442 
-448 RAADSDTLLV
+448 LV
-458 SCVDKAQPAA
+458 SCVDKASPAVTPKLVISA
-468 HPQITLSPQGPYKAQ
+468 DSFDSTVNAAKVE
-483 VGESI
+483 VGDEINMKISVT
-488 DLTMT
+488 DSATN
-493 VVDRDTQKP
+493 KP
-502 LPYRYMELFIDP
+502 LPYRYFNVYLGDEQNRQNQKNADID
-514 AKNRKGEHQD
+514 AAHQWSD
-524 AWDNLRVTVD
+524 EPVVITNL
-534 SEGMSASS
+534 EGSDG
-542 PEHYTGVTDVNGQ
+542 HYHGVTDANGQ
-555 AHLTLKHN
+555 FSLALTQDR
-563 SGLGVETPIR
+563 GAGVLTPVR
-573 IVMPDDEGG
+573 VVLFDGTEATQ
-582 NVELSFS
+582 N

-595 TSPDVDGANMWG
+595 TSPDVAQARMWG
-607 HMRGVVDAGNLYK
+607 HMQGVVEAGNIYK
-620 RPLLAVEASHKDGQF
+620 RPLLADEAAQDTGSEF
-635 SENNEEWATFNSV
+635 ENNEYWATFNSV
-648 ASATAQCGVGQVPDQ
+648 TAATNQCGAGQVP
-663 SSLAHLYSEHAGG
+663 G
-676 QMESEHGWP
+676 Q
-685 TEDYFIAADSDASG
+685 
-699 TVHVNLENGD
+699 
-709 SGKFTDTPNY
+709 
-719 LTCSA
+719 
-724 NEMVAVLDV
+724 
-733 YFNDDPVIKNADAKV
+733 
-748 GEQVKMNIHSRNAL
+748 
-762 NGMAIGNTDFTITM
+762 
-776 ANGRRRDGLTT
+776 
-787 GFTDTSNGEMQFDDV
+787 
-802 GYVAGQVYH
+802 
-811 GITDANGDATI
+811 
-822 ILTQK
+822 
-827 KGVGLLTPL
+827 LL
-836 NIAPVDSLISTP
+836 
-848 VSRSVKFTVATS
+848 
-860 PDTPAAKMW
+860 
-869 GHMADTI
+869 
-876 TVGDWTFERP
+876 
-886 KLAGEVSNPLRT
+886 
-898 QDESNETWARVAHSD
+898 
-913 AVGNPDA
+913 
-920 GGCAANRLPRIDQLE
+920 
-935 ALYNAN
+935 
-941 SGGKIHSIQ
+941 
-950 GWPTYLN
+950 
-957 YWSSTYQSATTWKLI
+957 
-972 ALTNGSEF
+972 
-980 ANSNVSIYA
+980 
-989 SCLASDNPVAASI
+989 
-1002 TIEPVNPSQW
+1002 
-1012 YDGSDVHAVKVK
+1012 
-1024 KGETMQL
+1024 
-1031 KVTVK
+1031 
-1036 DVSGNPIPEAPF
+1036 
-1048 VLTRGDGYDRRGE
+1048 
-1061 KYTAQD
+1061 
-1067 GDDLQG
+1067 
-1073 IVTPV
+1073 
-1078 VIDGES
+1078 
-1084 LAWTTTKMGSQTGT
+1084 
-1098 DGTRIISVTRP
+1098 
-1109 DTHGT
+1109 
-1114 RTAINATLYEN
+1114 
-1125 AAVSASIDTI
+1125 
-1135 FTVVTSP
+1135 
-1142 DVSVARMWGH
+1142 
-1152 MAPSLTAADG
+1152 
-1162 AVYQR
+1162 
-1167 PLLYAELS
+1167 
-1175 STDNTAS
+1175 
-1182 KQETNETWAVFHGP
+1182 
-1196 ASEGANPA
+1196 
-1204 RCAAGYYP
+1204 
-1212 AVEALD
+1212 LD
-1218 TLYQAH
+1218 TLYAAH

-1261 DSTFSGTE
+1261 DSMFSGAE

-1281 TSLDVYFNGDESL
+1281 TILNVYFDGNESL
-1294 RNAVAKVGEQ
+1294 RNVVAKVGEQ
-1304 ITMNVHSVNA
+1304 VTMNVHSVNA
-1314 LNGLSVPN
+1314 LNGLTVPN
-1322 ASFTVTMSHGKNR
+1322 AAFTVTMSHGKNR

-1342 TDPSDGTLVMGGTPF
+1342 TDSSDGTLVMGGTSF

-1365 YQGMTDAEGNA
+1365 YQGITDAEGNA

-1388 LTPLSVLPVNS
+1388 LTPLTVLPLHS
-1399 LITTPV
+1399 LITAPV

-1413 ATSPDTPEAQMWGHM
+1413 PTSPDTPKAHMWGHM
-1428 ADTLT
+1428 ADTIT
-1433 VGDMKF
+1433 VDNMEF

-1449 AATRTQEQ
+1449 AATRTEDQN
-1457 DNETWARVS
+1457 NETWARVT
-1466 HADALNNPNAGGCEA
+1466 HADALNNPNAGGCEVN
-1481 GHLPR
+1481 HLPQ
-1486 ADQLA
+1486 DHQLS
-1491 ALYASSDGNKIHTVS
+1491 ALYAANDGNKIHTVS
-1506 GWPTEYDYWS
+1506 GWPTSYNYWS

-1522 ATWQAVS
+1522 SSWQTVS
-1529 LAAGG
+1529 LASGDK
-1534 YTASGDASD
+1534 TASGDASD
-1543 YVSCLVSKNPTAAS
+1543 FVSCLVGVNPTAAS
-1557 ITIEPVDA
+1557 ITIEPVDTS
-1565 ALWYNANSEHAVK
+1565 LWYDVGGEHAVK

-1584 LQLKVTV
+1584 LQLKVTA

-1598 LPQAPFVLSRGDGYT
+1598 VPDAPFVLSRGDGYT

-1632 IDGDSLNDT
+1632 IDGESLNDT
-1641 ATKIGGMTGEN
+1641 ATKIGELTGEDG
-1652 CSKII
+1652 SKII
-1657 NVTRPDTH
+1657 TVTRPDTH

-1703 GHMPETTTAA
+1703 GHMPETVAAA

-1724 AEIASGVTHGDN
+1724 AEIASGITHGSN
-1736 TENNEAWGIVDFEM
+1736 TENNETWGSVNFDV
-1750 ANDACGAG
+1750 AKDACGAG
-1758 YVPTL
+1758 FVPSL
-1763 ADMQSLYDA
+1763 ADLQSLYDA
-1772 RPGGAMNTQQGWPL
+1772 WPGGAMNTQQGWPL

-1800 STQNRY
+1800 TSENRY
-1806 VKSINLRDGGVG
+1806 VKSINLRDGGIG
-1818 SLLWNEQL
+1818 SLLWAEKL

-1832 NAHPAATQI
+1832 NAHPVATQI
-1841 TLTSPVYNDSDG
+1841 TLTSPQYNDSDG

-1862 IPVIITTRDAQ
+1862 IPVTITTLDAQ
-1873 GNPAADTPVIFTRGD
+1873 GKPVADTPVIFTRGD
-1888 SVGRANQEVN
+1888 SIGRANQEVN
-1898 SSAAADIQINHSD
+1898 GSQAAAIQINHSD
-1911 GRSSGANYY
+1911 ARNSGVEYY
-1920 TATGADGTLTLNISQ
+1920 TATGADGTLTLDISQ
-1935 DSGAGFKTPLTA
+1935 DGGAGFKTPLMA
-1947 AIEHNGVTS
+1947 SIEHSNATTT

-1970 TPKANY
+1970 TPKASY

-1982 TLTDSSGVAYRRPLL
+1982 TLTDSSGVVYKRPLL

-2026 VDKAWNGTGGGC
+2026 VDKAWNGVSGGC
-2038 GRDTLPT
+2038 GRDYLPS
-2045 VANLQ
+2045 VSNLQ
-2050 TLYGTYPDNAMRSR
+2050 TLYNTWPDNAMRSR

-2091 GTKSLYAAVNLFNDG
+2091 GAQSLYAAVNLFNDG

-2113 STSMYYMQTCLAS
+2113 STTAYYMQTCLVSA
-2126 PRSAA
+2126 RRAA
-2131 ASLTLTLAG
+2131 ASLTLTLTLAG
-2140 QDETTGSAK
+2140 QDEATGIAK
-2149 AKKGEQMAATIDVKD
+2149 AKKGEQIAATVTVKD

-2178 RGSSYNRANSATSSS
+2178 RGTSYNRANSAASASGA
-2193 SITDDIT
+2193 TDDIT

-2210 TYLLDTSAKY
+2210 TSLLDTSAKY
-2220 LYAQTDAQGQVTFTL
+2220 LYVETDELGQVTFTL
-2235 AQDSTAGLKTTISAA
+2235 AQDSTTGLKTTISAA

-2255 NLTDSKDAIFTVVT
+2255 NLTDSKDAIFTVIT
-2269 SPDSDKAKYWGHM
+2269 SPDTDKATYWGHM

-2313 ENNETW
+2313 ENNESW

-2421 ELTSSD
+2421 ELTSSA

-2551 IFTVITSPDSDKAKY
+2551 IFTVITSPDSEKAKY

-2622 AEYQPLSGDL
+2622 VEYQPLSGDL
-2632 QTLYSDNPNGA
+2632 QTLYGDNPDGA

-2675 NSGGKGTASS
+2675 NSGDKGTASS

-2714 SAKNAAV
+2714 GAKNAAV
-2721 VAKGSAMPLTVTVK
+2721 VEKGSAMPLTVTVK

-2754 KNRAGMVITDGDVA
+2754 KNRAGTVVTDGDVA

-2773 DDLMLKEL
+2773 DDLMLKAL

-2823 TVKVTDNTTL
+2823 TVKLTDNTTL

-2858 SDTTSVNGKT
+2858 ADTTSVNGKT

-2873 LQAEM
+2873 LQAEL

-2886 TNGVHANNEYWAMA
+2886 TNGVHTNNEYWAMA

-2952 GGMYCGVDENTKS
+2952 GGMYCGVDENTRN

-2973 GSAGYATCVE
+2973 SSAGYATCVD

>member
-1 MDRNRQVNKVVH
+1 MKSKKCVG
-13 FLLTLLIMFAVSIAP
+13 FLPWLLLCALSLTPFF
-28 AQALLKGGTWQ
+28 AQAVRSSGAWQ
-39 ELNSVTGAVNGTA
+39 ELTEQTAAINGTPPQADSVT
-52 PLADGAIIPLYQG
+52 IPVYQG
-65 STLLDPSKTHD
+65 SVQLRSDAANPVDYSAKPSQ
-76 IEFSA
+76 F
-81 MPRDFSADATS
+81 S
-92 TSMRAVNSTDT
+92 TSDVGSALTLTNPHDT
-103 EGDLFSDPPTIAW
+103 EGDIFAVPPLAW
-116 ENRQPPAMGL
+116 QAERAPAVTL

-138 SPQPVPNLTFCAQNL
+138 DPQPVSNISFCAQNL
-153 AGRQLVAWAQVED
+153 AGRHLVVWSQLDTSTAI
-166 ETNVPALWLFT
+166 PPLWLLT
-177 RTGVPNYATI
+177 RTGVPYNTAVEVLDQKFAVDI
-187 PLLSP
+187 
-192 KVALNIKPATDTP
+192 APAVGDP
-205 VTVSGDHVDSAFE
+205 VTLAADHLDESLNA
-218 ASKVKVGE
+218 AKVKAGE
-226 SITLTISTKACD
+226 SIMLTVTTKDC
-238 GTPEGNAPFV
+238 GGEPEGNVDFV
-248 IRRKDAENRQG
+248 ITRGDAQNRQG

-264 NPVRVGDTEL
+264 APVRVGNTEL
-274 TTTQTE
+274 TTTATE
-280 YRGVTDANGNATVV
+280 YHGTTNAEGVATVV
-294 VTQKEGPGVKTPL
+294 VTQANGPGVKTPL
-307 VVSSVNFPAL
+307 IAHPSSAPAL
-317 TAETA
+317 KASVD
-322 VIFTTITS
+322 VIFTTLTS
-330 PDSDKASMYGH
+330 PDSSSANMYGH
-341 MIESATATLN
+341 MAETSTATVD
-351 GITYTFTRPKL
+351 GASYTFYRPKL
-362 AAEASGADKSVVDTN
+362 AAETDSEDRTASINN
-377 ETWALFTWSGADN
+377 ETWAQFNWGHADA
-390 HCDILPDAEQLVQMR
+390 HCDILPDARQLEGLKIAR
-405 HEHSTLE
+405 GDLATTL
-412 TWTGWPVAGDAE
+412 GWPVGLTSGDEE
-424 YWSSTKNQLSGYH
+424 YWSSSQGSTATDHISID
-437 AAVHM
+437 M
-442 NSASVV
+442 RS
-448 RAADSDTLLV
+448 RALTQMPDATQSLV
-458 SCVDKAQPAA
+458 SCVDKAPPAVTPKLVISA
-468 HPQITLSPQGPYKAQ
+468 DNFDSTVNAAKVK
-483 VGESI
+483 VGEEI
-488 DLTMT
+488 NMKIT
-493 VVDRDTQKP
+493 VTDSATNKP
-502 LPYRYMELFIDP
+502 LPYRYFNVYLGDEQNRQNQKNADIDS
-514 AKNRKGEHQD
+514 GHQWTD
-524 AWDNLRVTVD
+524 DPVIITNL
-534 SEGMSASS
+534 EGSDG
-542 PEHYTGVTDVNGQ
+542 HYHGVTDANGQ
-555 AHLTLKHN
+555 FSLVLTQDK
-563 SGLGVETPIR
+563 GAGVLTPVR
-573 IVMPDDEGG
+573 VVLFDGTEATQ
-582 NVELSFS
+582 N

-595 TSPDVDGANMWG
+595 TSPDVAQARMWG
-607 HMRGVVDAGNLYK
+607 HMQGVVEAGNIYK
-620 RPLLAVEASHKDGQF
+620 RPLLADEAAQDTGSEF
-635 SENNEEWATFNSV
+635 ENNEYWATFNSV
-648 ASATAQCGVGQVPDQ
+648 TAATNQCGTGQVP
-663 SSLAHLYSEHAGG
+663 G
-676 QMESEHGWP
+676 Q
-685 TEDYFIAADSDASG
+685 
-699 TVHVNLENGD
+699 
-709 SGKFTDTPNY
+709 
-719 LTCSA
+719 
-724 NEMVAVLDV
+724 
-733 YFNDDPVIKNADAKV
+733 
-748 GEQVKMNIHSRNAL
+748 
-762 NGMAIGNTDFTITM
+762 
-776 ANGRRRDGLTT
+776 
-787 GFTDTSNGEMQFDDV
+787 
-802 GYVAGQVYH
+802 
-811 GITDANGDATI
+811 
-822 ILTQK
+822 
-827 KGVGLLTPL
+827 LL
-836 NIAPVDSLISTP
+836 
-848 VSRSVKFTVATS
+848 
-860 PDTPAAKMW
+860 
-869 GHMADTI
+869 
-876 TVGDWTFERP
+876 
-886 KLAGEVSNPLRT
+886 
-898 QDESNETWARVAHSD
+898 
-913 AVGNPDA
+913 
-920 GGCAANRLPRIDQLE
+920 
-935 ALYNAN
+935 
-941 SGGKIHSIQ
+941 
-950 GWPTYLN
+950 
-957 YWSSTYQSATTWKLI
+957 
-972 ALTNGSEF
+972 
-980 ANSNVSIYA
+980 
-989 SCLASDNPVAASI
+989 
-1002 TIEPVNPSQW
+1002 
-1012 YDGSDVHAVKVK
+1012 
-1024 KGETMQL
+1024 
-1031 KVTVK
+1031 
-1036 DVSGNPIPEAPF
+1036 
-1048 VLTRGDGYDRRGE
+1048 
-1061 KYTAQD
+1061 
-1067 GDDLQG
+1067 
-1073 IVTPV
+1073 
-1078 VIDGES
+1078 
-1084 LAWTTTKMGSQTGT
+1084 
-1098 DGTRIISVTRP
+1098 
-1109 DTHGT
+1109 
-1114 RTAINATLYEN
+1114 
-1125 AAVSASIDTI
+1125 
-1135 FTVVTSP
+1135 
-1142 DVSVARMWGH
+1142 
-1152 MAPSLTAADG
+1152 
-1162 AVYQR
+1162 
-1167 PLLYAELS
+1167 
-1175 STDNTAS
+1175 
-1182 KQETNETWAVFHGP
+1182 
-1196 ASEGANPA
+1196 
-1204 RCAAGYYP
+1204 
-1212 AVEALD
+1212 LD

-1652 CSKII
+1652 GSKII

-1691 VTSPDSDKAKMW
+1691 VTSPDSDKAKM
-1703 GHMPETTTAA
+1703 
-1713 NGEVFKRPLLS
+1713 
-1724 AEIASGVTHGDN
+1724 
-1736 TENNEAWGIVDFEM
+1736 
-1750 ANDACGAG
+1750 
-1758 YVPTL
+1758 
-1763 ADMQSLYDA
+1763 
-1772 RPGGAMNTQQGWPL
+1772 
-1786 DGKNYQ
+1786 
-1792 DSTADLSR
+1792 
-1800 STQNRY
+1800 
-1806 VKSINLRDGGVG
+1806 
-1818 SLLWNEQL
+1818 
-1826 YFVCLQ
+1826 
-1832 NAHPAATQI
+1832 
-1841 TLTSPVYNDSDG
+1841 
-1853 FAKAKVGET
+1853 
-1862 IPVIITTRDAQ
+1862 
-1873 GNPAADTPVIFTRGD
+1873 
-1888 SVGRANQEVN
+1888 
-1898 SSAAADIQINHSD
+1898 
-1911 GRSSGANYY
+1911 
-1920 TATGADGTLTLNISQ
+1920 
-1935 DSGAGFKTPLTA
+1935 
-1947 AIEHNGVTS
+1947 
-1956 APLPVIFTVVTSPD
+1956 
-1970 TPKANY
+1970 

-2255 NLTDSKDAIFTVVT
+2255 NLTDSKDAIFTLVT

-2471 RAGVVDGSSGGGMV
+2471 RAGVVDGSSGGGRYSHR
-2485 LTSVAPSTGS
+2485 LRRLR
-2495 MTFNCTVS
+2495 
-2503 SCTSYWYGITDEDGK
+2503 
-2518 AQLEVTQDDS
+2518 AQ
-2528 RGLRTPLQAMLVDD
+2528 
-2542 PLTVSDMDV
+2542 
-2551 IFTVITSPDSDKAKY
+2551 
-2566 WGHMPETV
+2566 
-2574 TNSAGVKFRRPL
+2574 
-2586 LAAEMTS
+2586 
-2593 NSGTYLVNNETW
+2593 
-2605 PLVTA
+2605 
-2610 ANTEKAGATGCD
+2610 
-2622 AEYQPLSGDL
+2622 
-2632 QTLYSDNPNGA
+2632 
-2643 IGTNY
+2643 
-2648 GWPVAGNK
+2648 
-2656 SWWAADR
+2656 
-2663 APNTGYYQFINL
+2663 
-2675 NSGGKGTASS
+2675 
-2685 STATGAQVCLVEPRT
+2685 
-2700 STPAS
+2700 
-2705 ITLTSTAMD
+2705 
-2714 SAKNAAV
+2714 
-2721 VAKGSAMPLTVTVK
+2721 
-2735 DSSGNPVANVG
+2735 
-2746 FTLSRGDS
+2746 
-2754 KNRAGMVITDGDVA
+2754 
-2768 ADAGA
+2768 
-2773 DDLMLKEL
+2773 
-2781 TPASA
+2781 
-2786 SQSMTTTGIVFTGTT
+2786 
-2801 GSDGTAT
+2801 
-2808 FTLNQDKSLGLKTPL
+2808 
-2823 TVKVTDNTTL
+2823 
-2833 HASLDV
+2833 
-2839 IFMVL
+2839 
-2844 TSPDTDK
+2844 
-2851 ALFWGNM
+2851 
-2858 SDTTSVNGKT
+2858 
-2868 LHRPW
+2868 
-2873 LQAEM
+2873 
-2878 LSGVTPVF
+2878 
-2886 TNGVHANNEYWAMA
+2886 
-2900 HTVDNTKWD
+2900 
-2909 IAKQCGSLS
+2909 
-2918 KAPDNNDLLTLY
+2918 
-2930 HSISSLGWPTQGY
+2930 
-2943 PYLSKSTSS
+2943 
-2952 GGMYCGVDENTKS
+2952 
-2965 QNCAIKPA
+2965 
-2973 GSAGYATCVE
+2973 

>member
-1 MDRNRQVNKVVH
+1 MKSKKCVG
-13 FLLTLLIMFAVSIAP
+13 FLSWLLLCAFILTPFF
-28 AQALLKGGTWQ
+28 AQAVRSSGAWQ
-39 ELNSVTGAVNGTA
+39 ELTEQTAAINGTPPQADSVT
-52 PLADGAIIPLYQG
+52 IPVYQG
-65 STLLDPSKTHD
+65 SVQLRSDAANSVDYSAKPSQFSTSD
-76 IEFSA
+76 AGSA
-81 MPRDFSADATS
+81 MTLTNPH
-92 TSMRAVNSTDT
+92 DT
-103 EGDLFSDPPTIAW
+103 EGDIFADPPLAW
-116 ENRQPPAMGL
+116 QAERAPTVTL

-138 SPQPVPNLTFCAQNL
+138 SPQPSANLTFCEQNM
-153 AGRQLVAWAQVED
+153 AGRHLVVWPQLDTSTA
-166 ETNVPALWLFT
+166 VPPLWLLT
-177 RTGVPNYATI
+177 RTGVPYDSAVEI
-187 PLLSP
+187 
-192 KVALNIKPATDTP
+192 LNQKIAVDIAPAVGDP
-205 VTVSGDHVDSAFE
+205 VTLVADHLDESLNA
-218 ASKVKVGE
+218 AKVKAGE
-226 SITLTISTKACD
+226 SITLTVNTKGCNGEPA
-238 GTPEGNAPFV
+238 GNIAFV
-248 IRRKDAENRQG
+248 ITRGDALNRQG
-259 VVNNA
+259 VVNNTA
-264 NPVRVGDTEL
+264 PVRVGNTEL
-274 TTTQTE
+274 TTTATE
-280 YRGVTDANGNATVV
+280 YHGTTNAEGVATVT
-294 VTQKEGPGVKTPL
+294 VTQANGPGVKTPL
-307 VVSSVNFPAL
+307 VAHPSGAPAL
-317 TAETA
+317 KADVD
-322 VIFTTITS
+322 VIFTTLTS
-330 PDSDKASMYGH
+330 PDSGSANMYGH
-341 MIESATATLN
+341 MADNSTATVD
-351 GITYTFTRPKL
+351 GESYTFSRPKL
-362 AAEASGADKSVVDTN
+362 AAETDGEDRAVSINNESWAQFNWANADK
-377 ETWALFTWSGADN
+377 
-390 HCDILPDAEQLVQMR
+390 HCDILPDARQLEGLKIER
-405 HEHSTLE
+405 GDLSTTL
-412 TWTGWPVAGDAE
+412 GWPVGLTSGDEE
-424 YWSSTKNQLSGYH
+424 YWSSSQGSI
-437 AAVHM
+437 
-442 NSASVV
+442 
-448 RAADSDTLLV
+448 AADHISIDMRSRSLTQMPDATQSLV
-458 SCVDKAQPAA
+458 SCVDKASPEVTPKLVISADSFDSTVNAA
-468 HPQITLSPQGPYKAQ
+468 KVE
-483 VGESI
+483 VGDEINMKISVT
-488 DLTMT
+488 DSATN
-493 VVDRDTQKP
+493 KP
-502 LPYRYMELFIDP
+502 LPYRYFNVYLGDEQNRQNQKNADID
-514 AKNRKGEHQD
+514 AAHQWSD
-524 AWDNLRVTVD
+524 EPVVITNL
-534 SEGMSASS
+534 EGSDG
-542 PEHYTGVTDVNGQ
+542 HYHGVTDANGQ
-555 AHLTLKHN
+555 FSLALTQDR
-563 SGLGVETPIR
+563 GAGVLTPVR
-573 IVMPDDEGG
+573 VVLFDGTEATQ
-582 NVELSFS
+582 N

-595 TSPDVDGANMWG
+595 TSPDVAQARMWG
-607 HMRGVVDAGNLYK
+607 HMQDVVEAGNIYK
-620 RPLLAVEASHKDGQF
+620 RPLLADEAAQDTGSEF
-635 SENNEEWATFNSV
+635 ENNEYWATFNSV
-648 ASATAQCGVGQVPDQ
+648 TAATNQCGAGQVP
-663 SSLAHLYSEHAGG
+663 G
-676 QMESEHGWP
+676 Q
-685 TEDYFIAADSDASG
+685 
-699 TVHVNLENGD
+699 
-709 SGKFTDTPNY
+709 
-719 LTCSA
+719 
-724 NEMVAVLDV
+724 
-733 YFNDDPVIKNADAKV
+733 
-748 GEQVKMNIHSRNAL
+748 
-762 NGMAIGNTDFTITM
+762 
-776 ANGRRRDGLTT
+776 
-787 GFTDTSNGEMQFDDV
+787 
-802 GYVAGQVYH
+802 
-811 GITDANGDATI
+811 
-822 ILTQK
+822 
-827 KGVGLLTPL
+827 LL
-836 NIAPVDSLISTP
+836 
-848 VSRSVKFTVATS
+848 
-860 PDTPAAKMW
+860 
-869 GHMADTI
+869 
-876 TVGDWTFERP
+876 
-886 KLAGEVSNPLRT
+886 
-898 QDESNETWARVAHSD
+898 
-913 AVGNPDA
+913 
-920 GGCAANRLPRIDQLE
+920 
-935 ALYNAN
+935 
-941 SGGKIHSIQ
+941 
-950 GWPTYLN
+950 
-957 YWSSTYQSATTWKLI
+957 
-972 ALTNGSEF
+972 
-980 ANSNVSIYA
+980 
-989 SCLASDNPVAASI
+989 
-1002 TIEPVNPSQW
+1002 
-1012 YDGSDVHAVKVK
+1012 
-1024 KGETMQL
+1024 
-1031 KVTVK
+1031 
-1036 DVSGNPIPEAPF
+1036 
-1048 VLTRGDGYDRRGE
+1048 
-1061 KYTAQD
+1061 
-1067 GDDLQG
+1067 
-1073 IVTPV
+1073 
-1078 VIDGES
+1078 
-1084 LAWTTTKMGSQTGT
+1084 
-1098 DGTRIISVTRP
+1098 
-1109 DTHGT
+1109 
-1114 RTAINATLYEN
+1114 
-1125 AAVSASIDTI
+1125 
-1135 FTVVTSP
+1135 
-1142 DVSVARMWGH
+1142 
-1152 MAPSLTAADG
+1152 
-1162 AVYQR
+1162 
-1167 PLLYAELS
+1167 
-1175 STDNTAS
+1175 
-1182 KQETNETWAVFHGP
+1182 
-1196 ASEGANPA
+1196 
-1204 RCAAGYYP
+1204 
-1212 AVEALD
+1212 LD
-1218 TLYQAH
+1218 TLYAAH

-1261 DSTFSGTE
+1261 DSMFSGAE

-1281 TSLDVYFNGDESL
+1281 TILNVYFDGNESL

-1304 ITMNVHSVNA
+1304 VTMNVHSVNA
-1314 LNGLSVPN
+1314 LNGLTVPN
-1322 ASFTVTMSHGKNR
+1322 AAFTVTMSHGKNR
-1335 DNATTGF
+1335 DNVTTGF
-1342 TDPSDGTLVMGGTPF
+1342 TDSSDGTLVMGGTSF

-1365 YQGMTDAEGNA
+1365 YQGITDAEGNA

-1388 LTPLSVLPVNS
+1388 LTPLTVLPLHS

-1413 ATSPDTPEAQMWGHM
+1413 PTSPDTPKAHMWGHM

-1433 VGDMKF
+1433 VGDMEF

-1457 DNETWARVS
+1457 ANETWARVS
-1466 HADALNNPNAGGCEA
+1466 HVDALNNPNAGGCEA

-1491 ALYASSDGNKIHTVS
+1491 ALYASRDGNKIHTVS

-1522 ATWQAVS
+1522 TTWQAVS

-1598 LPQAPFVLSRGDGYT
+1598 LPQAPFVLSRGDG
-1613 RQGEKHIAG
+1613 
-1622 SGDGIVSAVV
+1622 IVSAVV

-1641 ATKIGGMTGEN
+1641 ATKIGELTGEDG
-1652 CSKII
+1652 SKII

-1703 GHMPETTTAA
+1703 GHMPETVAAA

-1724 AEIASGVTHGDN
+1724 AEIASGITHGSN
-1736 TENNEAWGIVDFEM
+1736 TENNETWGSVNFDV
-1750 ANDACGAG
+1750 AKDACGAG
-1758 YVPTL
+1758 FVPSL
-1763 ADMQSLYDA
+1763 ADLQSLYDA
-1772 RPGGAMNTQQGWPL
+1772 WPGGAMNTQQGWPL

-1800 STQNRY
+1800 STENRY
-1806 VKSINLRDGGVG
+1806 VKSINLRDGGIG
-1818 SLLWNEQL
+1818 SLLWDEKL

-1832 NAHPAATQI
+1832 NAHPVATQI
-1841 TLTSPVYNDSDG
+1841 TLTSPQYNDSDG

-1862 IPVIITTRDAQ
+1862 IPVTITTLDAQ
-1873 GNPAADTPVIFTRGD
+1873 GKPVADTPVIFTRGD
-1888 SVGRANQEVN
+1888 SIGRANQEVN
-1898 SSAAADIQINHSD
+1898 GSQAAAIQINHSD
-1911 GRSSGANYY
+1911 ARNSGVEYY
-1920 TATGADGTLTLNISQ
+1920 TATGADGTLTLDISQ
-1935 DSGAGFKTPLTA
+1935 DGGAGFKTPLMA
-1947 AIEHNGVTS
+1947 SIEHSNATTT

-1970 TPKANY
+1970 TPKASY

-1982 TLTDSSGVAYRRPLL
+1982 TLTDSSGVVYKRPLL

-2026 VDKAWNGTGGGC
+2026 VDKAWNGVSGGC
-2038 GRDTLPT
+2038 GRDYLPS
-2045 VANLQ
+2045 VSNLQ
-2050 TLYGTYPDNAMRSR
+2050 TLYNTWPDNAMRSR

-2091 GTKSLYAAVNLFNDG
+2091 GAQSLYAAVNLFNDG

-2113 STSMYYMQTCLAS
+2113 STTAYYMQTCLVSA
-2126 PRSAA
+2126 RRAA

-2140 QDETTGSAK
+2140 QDEATGIAK
-2149 AKKGEQMAATIDVKD
+2149 AKKGEQIAATVTVKD

-2178 RGSSYNRANSATSSS
+2178 RGTSYNRANSAASASGA
-2193 SITDDIT
+2193 TDDIT

-2210 TYLLDTSAKY
+2210 TSLLDTSAKY
-2220 LYAQTDAQGQVTFTL
+2220 LYVETDELGQVTFTL
-2235 AQDSTAGLKTTISAA
+2235 AQDSTTGLKTTISAA

-2255 NLTDSKDAIFTVVT
+2255 NLTDSKDAIFTVIT
-2269 SPDSDKAKYWGHM
+2269 SPDTDKATYWGHM

-2313 ENNETW
+2313 ENNESW

-2421 ELTSSD
+2421 ELTSSA

-2551 IFTVITSPDSDKAKY
+2551 IFTVITSPDSEKAKY

-2622 AEYQPLSGDL
+2622 VEYQPLSGDL
-2632 QTLYSDNPNGA
+2632 QTLYGDNPDGA

-2675 NSGGKGTASS
+2675 NSGDKGTASS

-2714 SAKNAAV
+2714 GAKNAAV
-2721 VAKGSAMPLTVTVK
+2721 VEKGSAMPLTVTVK

-2754 KNRAGMVITDGDVA
+2754 KNRAGTVVTDGDVA

-2773 DDLMLKEL
+2773 DDLMLKAL

-2823 TVKVTDNTTL
+2823 TVKLTDNTTL

-2858 SDTTSVNGKT
+2858 ADTTSVNGKT

-2873 LQAEM
+2873 LQAEL

-2886 TNGVHANNEYWAMA
+2886 TNGVHTNNEYWAMA

-2952 GGMYCGVDENTKS
+2952 GGMYCGVDENTRN

-2973 GSAGYATCVE
+2973 SSAGYATCVD